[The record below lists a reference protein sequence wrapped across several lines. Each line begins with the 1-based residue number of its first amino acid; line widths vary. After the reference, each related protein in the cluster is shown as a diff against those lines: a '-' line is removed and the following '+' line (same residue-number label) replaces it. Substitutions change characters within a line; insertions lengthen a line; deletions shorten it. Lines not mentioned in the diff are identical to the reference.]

1 MYVHVN
7 ESFLHKYFKGCEKM
21 AEKKKSSTKNSKVND
36 VKETKGKGKKNAV
49 EPHGKAHQVTFDTPS
64 ERLVHQ
70 VLPFVFIVIAIL
82 LEACFVFA
90 MITGEEHVGIAGVVL
105 KDVFLG
111 LFGFCAFVIPVMLV
125 NLAAN
130 WRKFV
135 DGHMVTSKVIFTV
148 LFLISLSGLI
158 HIFIKGTID
167 PDLDAFLLP
176 DVLFRYSY
184 SNIGSSGVI
193 GGFICECVYFLF
205 RSVGST
211 IIMSAFTLV
220 FFIFSLGMTPRNM
233 GIWIRYK
240 WTVMREKQKEKEE
253 ALAEE
258 RKEQRRIE
266 KEKKAE
272 EKKLRLAEKARIEAE
287 EEEMREA
294 ERKIEEERI
303 AEAERRAIE
312 LEEKEKSDREK
323 YGEMRFIDPE
333 PVSVSEPELKKLDL
347 DSDDENRI
355 DVASIFKNPPKN
367 FDPNEDSLEED
378 GFKPDISEGEIKAEK
393 PKKAKKSDSLGV
405 EMKEITDIDTVPDDG
420 EEGSIVPE
428 SVSHEYVPPTVD
440 LLKSYSNVE
449 NEKAAHEEI
458 RANANAL
465 MDTLKSFGVRIQE
478 ITYSRGPTITR
489 YELKPDVGVRI
500 RSIANL
506 VDDIALSLATT
517 GVRIEAPIPNKAAV
531 GIEVPNKIAATV
543 GFRSLIDTPEFTEK
557 KSILTAALGKDVGG
571 NTVYFD
577 IGKMPHMLIAGTT
590 GSGKSVCINC
600 IIMSILYK
608 ASPRD
613 VKLILIDPKKVEF
626 QPYRSI
632 PHLYAP
638 IVTDPKKAA
647 GALASAVAE
656 MERRF
661 ELIESVGAK
670 NISGYNEL
678 TANDTTKE
686 YLPYIVI
693 IIDELADLMMTAA
706 DDVETA
712 ICRIAQKARAAGI
725 HLIVGTQ
732 RPSVDVVTGLIK
744 ANIPSRIAFTV
755 ASQVDSKTI
764 LDTAGADKLIGRG
777 DMLFAPIG
785 STKPMRVQG
794 AFIDDREVEAIVDF
808 INDNNDGVSFNDA
821 FIKRLEEEAAKCGNP
836 KGKGGSG
843 GFGGGFDDDGE
854 PGEEGVD
861 PKFKQALDVAIEMGK
876 ISTSLLQRRLEIGY
890 GRAAK
895 IIDRME
901 ALGYV
906 SAPDGNKPRAV
917 LVSKAEIMEKRLND
931 EEE

>member
-1 MYVHVN
+1 
-7 ESFLHKYFKGCEKM
+7 M
-21 AEKKKSSTKNSKVND
+21 AERKNSSNKKNDKIRNKSSSNDIQRSKGSRSAENSRAPKVKFDNPSD
-36 VKETKGKGKKNAV
+36 RFI
-49 EPHGKAHQVTFDTPS
+49 HQII
-64 ERLVHQ
+64 
-70 VLPFVFIVIAIL
+70 PFVLIALALL
-82 LEACFVFA
+82 LEVCFVLA
-90 MITGEEHVGIAGVVL
+90 SVTGEKHVGIAGVFL
-105 KDVFLG
+105 KNIFLG

-135 DGHMVTSKVIFTV
+135 DSRIIKSKIVFTV
-148 LFLISLSGLI
+148 LFLVSFAGLI
-158 HIFIKGTID
+158 HIFTKGLID
-167 PDLDAFLLP
+167 PDLTAFLFP
-176 DVLFRYSY
+176 DKIFVY
-184 SNIGSSGVI
+184 SSGKIISSGAI
-193 GGFICECVYFLF
+193 GGFVCECIYYLF
-205 RSVGST
+205 KSVGTT
-211 IIMSAFTLV
+211 IIMITLSV
-220 FFIFSLGMTPRNM
+220 LFLIFCLGISPRSIGNM
-233 GIWIRYK
+233 LRDRWEIFRYN
-240 WTVMREKQKEKEE
+240 QKEKNTIRKQER
-253 ALAEE
+253 AE
-258 RKEQRRIE
+258 RKQLE
-266 KEKKAE
+266 KEAKAE
-272 EKKLRLAEKARIEAE
+272 ELARLEAE
-287 EEEMREA
+287 EEMARLA
-294 ERKIEEERI
+294 EQQIEDERI

-312 LEEKEKSDREK
+312 REEREKRDREK
-323 YGEMRFIDPE
+323 YGEMRF
-333 PVSVSEPELKKLDL
+333 VEPERVVYDEPKLQK
-347 DSDDENRI
+347 I
-355 DVASIFKNPPKN
+355 DVEDEPDEDDGRINVSSIFKNPPKE
-367 FDPNEDSLEED
+367 FDPAEIVDDEGAEDDVIEEI
-378 GFKPDISEGEIKAEK
+378 PEEITK
-393 PKKAKKSDSLGV
+393 PKKNKKEEALELEIK
-405 EMKEITDIDTVPDDG
+405 EMTDIDTVPDDG
-420 EEGSIVPE
+420 EDSTIPE
-428 SVSHEYVPPTVD
+428 NIIREYVRPNVD
-440 LLKSYSNVE
+440 LLKNYKNDE

-458 RANANAL
+458 RQNATAL

-543 GFRSLIDTPEFTEK
+543 GLRSLIDNPEFEEK

-571 NTVYFD
+571 NSVYFD

-626 QPYRSI
+626 QPFRSI

-678 TANDTTKE
+678 TANDPSKE

-794 AFIDDREVEAIVDF
+794 AFVDDREVERIVEF
-808 INDNNDGVSFNDA
+808 INEHNDGVSFNDA

-836 KGKGGSG
+836 KGKGGSSFAG
-843 GFGGGFDDDGE
+843 MDDDGE

-861 PKFKQALDVAIEMGK
+861 PKFKAALDVAIEMGK

-906 SAPDGNKPRAV
+906 SAPDGNKPRVV
-917 LVSKAEIMEKRLND
+917 LVTKADMMEKRMND
-931 EEE
+931 EE

>member
-1 MYVHVN
+1 
-7 ESFLHKYFKGCEKM
+7 M
-21 AEKKKSSTKNSKVND
+21 AKEKKNSAKNEIKD
-36 VKETKGKGKKNAV
+36 EKKAKKGKNTQAV
-49 EPHGKAHQVTFDTPS
+49 EKDGKGHQVTFDTPS

-70 VLPFVFIVIAIL
+70 VLPFVFIVLAIL

-105 KDVFLG
+105 KDIFLG
-111 LFGFCAFVIPVMLV
+111 LFGFCAFVIPVMMV

-135 DGHMVTSKVIFTV
+135 DSRIVTSKVIFTV

-158 HIFIKGTID
+158 HIFIKPSID
-167 PDLDAFLLP
+167 PDVNAFLLP
-176 DVLFRYSY
+176 DVLFEYSF
-184 SNIGSSGVI
+184 SNVGSSGVI
-193 GGFICECVYFLF
+193 GGFICECIYYLF
-205 RSVGST
+205 KSVGTT
-211 IIMSAFTLV
+211 IIMSALTLV

-233 GIWIRYK
+233 GIWLRYK
-240 WTVMREKQKEKEE
+240 WTLMREKQKEKE
-253 ALAEE
+253 AVLLEE
-258 RKEQRRIE
+258 RKEQKKLE

-272 EKKLRLAEKARIEAE
+272 EKRLRLEEKARIEAE

-323 YGEMRFIDPE
+323 YGAMRFIDPE
-333 PVSVSEPELKKLDL
+333 PDYYDEPVLKSINDVAEEE
-347 DSDDENRI
+347 DEGRI
-355 DVASIFKNPPKN
+355 DVSSIFKNPPKD
-367 FDPNEDSLEED
+367 FDPNEASED
-378 GFKPDISEGEIKAEK
+378 EEK
-393 PKKAKKSDSLGV
+393 PAKAKKVKKAETLGL
-405 EMKEITDIDTVPDDG
+405 EITEMTDLDTVPDDG
-420 EEGSIVPE
+420 EEGSVVPE
-428 SVSHEYVPPTVD
+428 NVSHEYVPPTLD
-440 LLKSYSNVE
+440 LLKNYSNVE

-465 MDTLKSFGVRIQE
+465 METLKSFGVRIQE

-678 TANDTTKE
+678 TANDPSKE

-808 INDNNDGVSFNDA
+808 INEHNDGVCFNDA

-836 KGKGGSG
+836 KGKGGGS
-843 GFGGGFDDDGE
+843 FGGFDDDGE

-931 EEE
+931 NGEE

>member
-1 MYVHVN
+1 
-7 ESFLHKYFKGCEKM
+7 M
-21 AEKKKSSTKNSKVND
+21 AEKKKSSAQKSKTAVQKVPDKKGASKGASQN
-36 VKETKGKGKKNAV
+36 KGKNQ
-49 EPHGKAHQVTFDTPS
+49 HKASFGVPS
-64 ERLVHQ
+64 ERLLHQ
-70 VLPFVFIVIAIL
+70 ILPFVFIAVALL
-82 LEACFVFA
+82 LEVCFVLA
-90 MITGEEHVGIAGVVL
+90 SLTGEKYVGVGGVFF
-105 KDVFLG
+105 KNVFLG
-111 LFGFCAFVIPVMLV
+111 LFGLCAFIIPIVLV
-125 NLAAN
+125 NLALN

-135 DGHMVTSKVIFTV
+135 DNGLAASKTVFAFIFLV
-148 LFLISLSGLI
+148 SFSGLI
-158 HIFIKGTID
+158 HVFVKGSINSDLSAFIGLVPIYEHS
-167 PDLDAFLLP
+167 AGHVF
-176 DVLFRYSY
+176 
-184 SNIGSSGVI
+184 SSGAI
-193 GGFICECVYFLF
+193 GGIFCECIYFLF
-205 RSVGST
+205 KSVGTT
-211 IIMSAFTLV
+211 IIMLALSIV
-220 FFIFSLGMTPRNM
+220 FFVLSLGIRP
-233 GIWIRYK
+233 GIITDFISQK
-240 WTVMREKQKEKEE
+240 WAAFRVSQREKSAVRKQERREQKEF
-253 ALAEE
+253 
-258 RKEQRRIE
+258 
-266 KEKKAE
+266 EKKQ
-272 EKKLRLAEKARIEAE
+272 KAE
-287 EEEMREA
+287 EEELRQKEEELARIA
-294 ERKIEEERI
+294 ERELENERI
-303 AEAERRAIE
+303 AMAERRAIE
-312 LEEKEKSDREK
+312 IEQKEINDKKK
-323 YGEMRFIDPE
+323 YGEMKFIDPE
-333 PVSVSEPELKKLDL
+333 PVLYDEPTLEKIDF
-347 DSDDENRI
+347 DDEIKEEI
-355 DVASIFKNPPKN
+355 DDGRVNVASVFKNPPKE
-367 FDPNEDSLEED
+367 FAPSEDDAEVAEE
-378 GFKPDISEGEIKAEK
+378 FVIEPEEK
-393 PKKAKKSDSLGV
+393 PERKKKEPETIDV
-405 EMKEITDIDTVPDDG
+405 EMKEITDIETVPDDG
-420 EEGSIVPE
+420 EDSTIPE
-428 SVSHEYVPPTVD
+428 SIMREYVRPDVN
-440 LLKSYSNVE
+440 LLKNYKNDE
-449 NEKAAHEEI
+449 DEKAAHDEI
-458 RANANAL
+458 KANANAL
-465 MDTLKSFGVRIQE
+465 METLKSFGVRIQE

-543 GFRSLIDTPEFTEK
+543 GLRSLIDSPEFEEK

-571 NTVYFD
+571 NSVYFD

-626 QPYRSI
+626 QPFRSI

-678 TANDTTKE
+678 TANDPAKE

-794 AFIDDREVEAIVDF
+794 AFVDDREVERIVEF
-808 INDNNDGVSFNDA
+808 INEHNDGVSFNDA

-836 KGKGGSG
+836 KGKGGAGSFAG
-843 GFGGGFDDDGE
+843 IDDGE

-861 PKFKQALDVAIEMGK
+861 PKFKAALDVAIEMGK

-906 SAPDGNKPRAV
+906 SAPDGNKPRVV
-917 LVSKAEIMEKRLND
+917 LVTKADMMEKRMND
-931 EEE
+931 EE

>member
-1 MYVHVN
+1 
-7 ESFLHKYFKGCEKM
+7 M
-21 AEKKKSSTKNSKVND
+21 AEKNKKSKKEL
-36 VKETKGKGKKNAV
+36 KETKKLAASEKKST
-49 EPHGKAHQVTFDTPS
+49 KAHQLTFDSPS
-64 ERLVHQ
+64 DKLIHQ
-70 VLPFVFIVIAIL
+70 ILPFVYVVLAIL
-82 LEACFVFA
+82 LEVCFILASV
-90 MITGEEHVGIAGVVL
+90 TGEQYVGVAGVFL
-105 KDVFLG
+105 KNIFLG

-125 NLAAN
+125 NLAVN

-135 DGHMVTSKVIFTV
+135 DSHKVLVKIIFSI
-148 LFLISLSGLI
+148 LFLVSLAGLI
-158 HIFIKGTID
+158 HIFIKGTIN
-167 PDLDAFLLP
+167 PDLEAFLMP
-176 DVLFRYSY
+176 DVLFNFSY
-184 SNIGSSGVI
+184 SNIASSGVI
-193 GGFICECVYFLF
+193 GGFICECIYALF
-205 RSVGST
+205 KSVGS
-211 IIMSAFTLV
+211 IIIFAALSIF

-233 GIWIRYK
+233 GIYIKYK
-240 WTVMREKQKEKEE
+240 WTLMSEKRQQKKEIREAEKREQK
-253 ALAEE
+253 
-258 RKEQRRIE
+258 RIE
-266 KEKKAE
+266 QEKKDTE
-272 EKKLRLAEKARIEAE
+272 EKLRIAEKARLEAE
-287 EEEMREA
+287 EEMMREA
-294 ERKIEEERI
+294 ERRLEEERI

-312 LEEKEKSDREK
+312 REQKEKSDRER
-323 YGEMRFIDPE
+323 YGAMRFIDPE
-333 PVSVSEPELKKLDL
+333 PAIYDEPVMKDINEGDEPSEEDG
-347 DSDDENRI
+347 RI
-355 DVASIFKNPPKN
+355 NISSIFKNPPQE
-367 FDPNEDSLEED
+367 FDPVNEEKIE
-378 GFKPDISEGEIKAEK
+378 KEEIKTEK
-393 PKKAKKSDSLGV
+393 PKKLKKADALNV
-405 EMKEITDIDTVPDDG
+405 EMKEITDIETVPDDG
-420 EEGSIVPE
+420 EEGSVIPENIVR
-428 SVSHEYVPPTVD
+428 EYLRPTVD
-440 LLKSYSNVE
+440 LMKNYTNHES
-449 NEKAAHEEI
+449 EKVAHEEI

-465 MDTLKSFGVRIQE
+465 METLKSFGVRIQE

-531 GIEVPNKIAATV
+531 GIEVPNKTAATV
-543 GFRSLIDTPEFTEK
+543 GLRSLIDNPEFTEK

-571 NTVYFD
+571 NSIYFD

-638 IVTDPKKAA
+638 IVTEPKKAA

-678 TANDTTKE
+678 TANDPSKE

-764 LDTAGADKLIGRG
+764 LDCAGADKLIGRG

-794 AFIDDREVEAIVDF
+794 AFIDDREVERIVEF
-808 INDNNDGVSFNDA
+808 INDNNDGVSFNDE
-821 FIKRLEEEAAKCGNP
+821 FIRRLEEEAAKCGNP
-836 KGKGGSG
+836 KGKGGGS
-843 GFGGGFDDDGE
+843 FGGGFDDDGE

-861 PKFKQALDVAIEMGK
+861 PKFKAALDVAIEMGK

-906 SAPDGNKPRAV
+906 SAPDGNKPRQV

-931 EEE
+931 DE

>member
-1 MYVHVN
+1 
-7 ESFLHKYFKGCEKM
+7 M
-21 AEKKKSSTKNSKVND
+21 AEKKKSTNQKSKQALQKAPSKKASQN
-36 VKETKGKGKKNAV
+36 KGS
-49 EPHGKAHQVTFDTPS
+49 KAHKPSYAVPS
-64 ERLVHQ
+64 EKLINQ
-70 VLPFVFIVIAIL
+70 ILPFVFVAVALL
-82 LEACFVFA
+82 LEACFILAAF
-90 MITGEEHVGIAGVVL
+90 TGEKHVGMAGVFL
-105 KDVFLG
+105 KNVFWG
-111 LFGFCAFVIPVMLV
+111 LFGFCAFVIPVALV

-135 DGHMVTSKVIFTV
+135 DNGLAISKVVFAVIFLV
-148 LFLISLSGLI
+148 SFAGLI
-158 HIFIKGTID
+158 HVFTKGSINS
-167 PDLDAFLLP
+167 DLDVFVGVGSIFEYSSAH
-176 DVLFRYSY
+176 LF
-184 SNIGSSGVI
+184 SSGAI
-193 GGFICECVYFLF
+193 GGLFCECIYFLF
-205 RSVGST
+205 KSVGT
-211 IIMSAFTLV
+211 AIIMIALTAV
-220 FFIFSLGMTPRNM
+220 FFILSLG
-233 GIWIRYK
+233 IRPGVITEWLEQK
-240 WTVMREKQKEKEE
+240 WAAFCVVQKEKNEVRK
-253 ALAEE
+253 EE
-258 RKEQRRIE
+258 RREQREIDKQR
-266 KEKKAE
+266 KAE
-272 EKKLRLAEKARIEAE
+272 EAEIRKLEAERIAAE
-287 EEEMREA
+287 EELARKA
-294 ERKIEEERI
+294 EIELENERI
-303 AEAERRAIE
+303 AMAERRAIE
-312 LEEKEKSDREK
+312 LEQKEINDKKK
-323 YGEMRFIDPE
+323 YGEMRFVEPE
-333 PVSVSEPELKKLDL
+333 PTVYDEPKLQKVDFEEE
-347 DSDDENRI
+347 SKEITDDGRVN
-355 DVASIFKNPPKN
+355 VASVFKNPPKEYA
-367 FDPNEDSLEED
+367 PTQEDEED
-378 GFKPDISEGEIKAEK
+378 LTLEADEPIVEEVQEAPEK
-393 PKKAKKSDSLGV
+393 KVESSVKKKEAIEL
-405 EMKEITDIDTVPDDG
+405 EMKEITDIETVPDEG
-420 EEGSIVPE
+420 EDSTVPE
-428 SVSHEYVPPTVD
+428 NIIREYVRPDVD
-440 LLKSYSNVE
+440 LLKNYRNDE
-449 NEKAAHEEI
+449 DEKTAHEEI
-458 RANANAL
+458 KANANAL

-531 GIEVPNKIAATV
+531 GIEVPNKTAATV
-543 GFRSLIDTPEFTEK
+543 GLRSLIDNPEFEEK

-571 NTVYFD
+571 NSVYFD

-626 QPYRSI
+626 QPFRSI

-678 TANDTTKE
+678 TANDPSKE

-794 AFIDDREVEAIVDF
+794 AFIDDREVERIVDF
-808 INDNNDGVSFNDA
+808 INEHNDGVSFNDA
-821 FIKRLEEEAAKCGNP
+821 FIKRLEEEAAKCGMP
-836 KGKGGSG
+836 KGKGGAG
-843 GFGGGFDDDGE
+843 GSFAGMDDDGE

-906 SAPDGNKPRAV
+906 SAPDGNKPRVV
-917 LVSKAEIMEKRLND
+917 LVTKADMMEKRMNS
-931 EEE
+931 EE

>member
-1 MYVHVN
+1 
-7 ESFLHKYFKGCEKM
+7 M
-21 AEKKKSSTKNSKVND
+21 ADKNRGSDKRLKEQEKKGKRGKDARGN
-36 VKETKGKGKKNAV
+36 KGGGTEGKD
-49 EPHGKAHQVTFDTPS
+49 PRQLSFDSPS
-64 ERLVHQ
+64 ERLIHQ
-70 VLPFVFIVIAIL
+70 ILPFVYVVLALL
-82 LEACFVFA
+82 LEACFIFA
-90 MITGEEHVGIAGVVL
+90 TFTGDKYVGIGGVFL

-111 LFGFCAFVIPVMLV
+111 LFGFCAFIIPIMLI
-125 NLAAN
+125 NLAVH

-135 DGHMVTSKVIFTV
+135 DGRIVGAKVTFTI
-148 LFLISLSGLI
+148 LFLVSLSGLI
-158 HIFIKGTID
+158 HIFVKGSIN
-167 PDLDAFLLP
+167 PDLDVFIKP
-176 DVLFRYSY
+176 RELFEYSY
-184 SNIGSSGVI
+184 SNMASSGVI
-193 GGFICECVYFLF
+193 GGFACECIYYLF
-205 RSVGST
+205 KSVGSA
-211 IIMSAFTLV
+211 IIMSALTLV
-220 FFIFSLGMTPRNM
+220 FFAFSLGMTPRNTV
-233 GIWIRYK
+233 IWIRYK
-240 WTVMREKQKEKEE
+240 WTVMREKRAEKKQVRDEEKRELKKAENERLEEERQALAAKKEKEE
-253 ALAEE
+253 TERELLLAQEKQREDE
-258 RKEQRRIE
+258 RV
-266 KEKKAE
+266 A
-272 EKKLRLAEKARIEAE
+272 A
-287 EEEMREA
+287 
-294 ERKIEEERI
+294 
-303 AEAERRAIE
+303 AERRAIE
-312 LEEKEKSDREK
+312 IEEKEKRDREK
-323 YGEMRFIDPE
+323 YGAMKFIDPE
-333 PVSVSEPELKKLDL
+333 PLTPSPELSLTKEREEPAEETRDDGRISVS
-347 DSDDENRI
+347 
-355 DVASIFKNPPKN
+355 AIFARPPKE
-367 FDPNEDSLEED
+367 FDPNFAPEPAE
-378 GFKPDISEGEIKAEK
+378 PVKAEPAAEKIPEQRSEKK
-393 PKKAKKSDSLGV
+393 PGKSADTLEVGIR
-405 EMKEITDIDTVPDDG
+405 EITDIETVPDDG
-420 EEGSIVPE
+420 EEGSVVPE
-428 SVSHEYVPPTVD
+428 SVSHEYVPPTLD
-440 LLKSYSNVE
+440 LLKDYKDNE
-449 NEKAAHEEI
+449 NEKVAIEEV

-465 MDTLKSFGVRIQE
+465 MDTLKSFGVRISE

-489 YELKPDVGVRI
+489 YELKPESGVRI

-531 GIEVPNKIAATV
+531 GIEVPNRTPATV

-571 NTVYFD
+571 NAVYFD

-661 ELIESVGAK
+661 DLIESVGAK

-678 TANDTTKE
+678 TANDPSKE

-693 IIDELADLMMTAA
+693 VIDELADLMMTAA

-725 HLIVGTQ
+725 HLIIGTQ

-794 AFIDDREVEAIVDF
+794 AFIDDREVERIVDF
-808 INDNNDGVSFNDA
+808 INEHNDGVNFNDE
-821 FIKRLEEEAAKCGNP
+821 FIRRLEEEAAKCGNP
-836 KGKGGSG
+836 KKGGGSVS
-843 GFGGGFDDDGE
+843 FDDDGE

-861 PKFKQALDVAIEMGK
+861 PKFKLALDVAIEMGK

-906 SAPDGNKPRAV
+906 SAPDGNKPRQV
-917 LVSKAEIMEKRLND
+917 LVSKPEIMEKRLND
-931 EEE
+931 DE

>member
-1 MYVHVN
+1 
-7 ESFLHKYFKGCEKM
+7 M
-21 AEKKKSSTKNSKVND
+21 AEKKKNSTKNSKIDN
-36 VKETKGKGKKNAV
+36 KNEKSGKKSKAL
-49 EPHGKAHQVTFDTPS
+49 EQGGKKGHQVNFETRSDK
-64 ERLVHQ
+64 LVHQ
-70 VLPFVFIVIAIL
+70 VLPFVFIVFAIL
-82 LEACFVFA
+82 LETCFIFA
-90 MITGEEHVGIAGVVL
+90 AITGEEHVGVAGVFL
-105 KDVFLG
+105 KNVFLG

-125 NLAAN
+125 NLAMN

-135 DGHMVTSKVIFTV
+135 DSEIVVSKVIFTI

-176 DVLFRYSY
+176 DKLFEYSY

-193 GGFICECVYFLF
+193 GGFICECIYLLF
-205 RSVGST
+205 KSVGT
-211 IIMSAFTLV
+211 AIIMSAFTIV

-233 GIWIRYK
+233 GIWLRYK
-240 WTVMREKQKEKEE
+240 WTVMREKQKERNAVVE
-253 ALAEE
+253 AEK
-258 RKEQRRIE
+258 KEQRKIE

-272 EKKLRLAEKARIEAE
+272 KEKERLAEKARLEAE
-287 EEEMREA
+287 EAEMREA
-294 ERKIEEERI
+294 ERQLEDERI

-312 LEEKEKSDREK
+312 REERERSDREK

-333 PVSVSEPELKKLDL
+333 PISYDEPALKTIDL
-347 DSDDENRI
+347 DSDDTEDDGRI
-355 DVASIFKNPPKN
+355 DVTSIFKNPPKE
-367 FDPNEDSLEED
+367 FDPNEEPEER
-378 GFKPDISEGEIKAEK
+378 AEKQPKK
-393 PKKAKKSDSLGV
+393 PKKSEALGV
-405 EMKEITDIDTVPDDG
+405 EMKEITDIETVPDDG
-420 EEGSIVPE
+420 EEGSVVPE
-428 SVSHEYVPPTVD
+428 SVSHEYVPPTLD
-440 LLKSYSNVE
+440 LLKNYTNIE

-465 MDTLKSFGVRIQE
+465 METLKSFGVRIQE

-531 GIEVPNKIAATV
+531 GIEVPNKTAATV

-794 AFIDDREVEAIVDF
+794 AFIDDREVERIVEF
-808 INDNNDGVSFNDA
+808 INEHNDGVSFNDA

-836 KGKGGSG
+836 KGKGGGS
-843 GFGGGFDDDGE
+843 FGGFDDDGE

-917 LVSKAEIMEKRLND
+917 LVSKAEIMEKRLNND
-931 EEE
+931 AEE

>member
-1 MYVHVN
+1 MKKN
-7 ESFLHKYFKGCEKM
+7 EKQM
-21 AEKKKSSTKNSKVND
+21 TKSSQKAVQKADKSREPK
-36 VKETKGKGKKNAV
+36 KGKKG
-49 EPHGKAHQVTFDTPS
+49 EQLTFDPPS
-64 ERLVHQ
+64 EKIIHQ
-70 VLPFVFIVIAIL
+70 ILP
-82 LEACFVFA
+82 FA
-90 MITGEEHVGIAGVVL
+90 MIVLALLLEVCFVLAHLTGEKYVGVAGVFL
-105 KDVFLG
+105 KNAFLG
-111 LFGFCAFVIPVMLV
+111 LCGFCAFLVPVMMI

-135 DGHMVTSKVIFTV
+135 DSHVVVSKVIFSF
-148 LFLISLSGLI
+148 LFLVSLSGVI
-158 HIFIKGTID
+158 HVFLKPAIN
-167 PDLDAFLLP
+167 PDLEVFLTP
-176 DVLFRYSY
+176 REIFEYSY
-184 SNIGSSGVI
+184 NNLMGSGVI
-193 GGFICECVYFLF
+193 GGFISECVYALF
-205 RSVGST
+205 SSVGST
-211 IIMSAFTLV
+211 IIMLALTIT

-240 WTVMREKQKEKEE
+240 WTVAREKYKERRD
-253 ALAEE
+253 EE
-258 RKEQRRIE
+258 RRIAQEEREERE
-266 KEKKAE
+266 KIEAAEKAKIEAAEKAAREAE
-272 EKKLRLAEKARIEAE
+272 EKLENDRV
-287 EEEMREA
+287 
-294 ERKIEEERI
+294 

-312 LEEKEKSDREK
+312 IERKEKEDLQK
-323 YGEMRFIDPE
+323 YGPMRFVDPADIYSNADKTKEDDNLVDVERIFNDKSKSMENDQGLEPEFVPDNSLEFEPDELEFEPE
-333 PVSVSEPELKKLDL
+333 PEPE
-347 DSDDENRI
+347 
-355 DVASIFKNPPKN
+355 FK
-367 FDPNEDSLEED
+367 
-378 GFKPDISEGEIKAEK
+378 A
-393 PKKAKKSDSLGV
+393 PKKQAKSKEPTKEKGADF
-405 EMKEITDIDTVPDDG
+405 EMKENSQMDAMPDDG
-420 EEGSIVPE
+420 EEGSVVPE
-428 SVSHEYVPPTVD
+428 NIIREYVKPPVN
-440 LLKSYSNVE
+440 LLKNYR
-449 NEKAAHEEI
+449 NESDEATIHTEI

-517 GVRIEAPIPNKAAV
+517 GVRIEAPIPNKSAV
-531 GIEVPNKIAATV
+531 GIEVPNRTAETV
-543 GFRSLIDTPEFTEK
+543 GLRSLIDNQEFVDK

-600 IIMSILYK
+600 VIMSLLYK

-678 TANDTTKE
+678 TANDPSKE

-725 HLIVGTQ
+725 HLVIGTQ

-794 AFIDDREVEAIVDF
+794 AFVDDREVEAIVDF
-808 INDNNDGVSFNDA
+808 ITEHNDGVSFNDA
-821 FIKRLEEEAAKCGNP
+821 FIARLEEEAAKCGNP
-836 KGKGGSG
+836 KGKGGGAVS
-843 GFGGGFDDDGE
+843 FEDDGA

-861 PKFKQALDVAIEMGK
+861 PKFKLALDVAIEMGK

-906 SAPDGNKPRAV
+906 SAPDGNKPRVV

-931 EEE
+931 DE

>member
-1 MYVHVN
+1 
-7 ESFLHKYFKGCEKM
+7 M
-21 AEKKKSSTKNSKVND
+21 AEKKKYDTQKNQKSVQRVPDKKSSQKKGNNSRKSSY
-36 VKETKGKGKKNAV
+36 GI
-49 EPHGKAHQVTFDTPS
+49 PS
-64 ERLVHQ
+64 ERLVNQ
-70 VLPFVFIVIAIL
+70 ILPFVFVALAL
-82 LEACFVFA
+82 LLAACFMFA
-90 MITGEEHVGIAGVVL
+90 TITGDKHVGVAGLFL
-105 KDVFLG
+105 KNVFFG
-111 LFGFCAFVIPVMLV
+111 LFGFCAFIIPISLL
-125 NLAAN
+125 NFAIN

-135 DGHMVTSKVIFTV
+135 DNGLAKYKILFSLIFLV
-148 LFLISLSGLI
+148 SLSGLI
-158 HIFIKGTID
+158 HVFVRGGIAEDRGAFIGLVPIFKFSAGHI
-167 PDLDAFLLP
+167 F
-176 DVLFRYSY
+176 
-184 SNIGSSGVI
+184 SSGI
-193 GGFICECVYFLF
+193 LGGLFCECIYFLF
-205 RSVGST
+205 KSVATT
-211 IIMSAFTLV
+211 IIMFALTVV
-220 FFIFSLGMTPRNM
+220 FFILSLG
-233 GIWIRYK
+233 IRPTVITDFMAQK
-240 WTVMREKQKEKEE
+240 WAAFCVAQREKRAIRKEEKREQKEIEKKQRAEEEKQRKKEE
-253 ALAEE
+253 AMA
-258 RKEQRRIE
+258 RQAE
-266 KEKKAE
+266 KELE
-272 EKKLRLAEKARIEAE
+272 D
-287 EEEMREA
+287 
-294 ERKIEEERI
+294 ERI
-303 AEAERRAIE
+303 AMAERRAIE
-312 LEEKEKSDREK
+312 IEQKEINDKKK
-323 YGEMRFIDPE
+323 YGEMRFVDPE
-333 PVSVSEPELKKLDL
+333 PVVYNEPKLEKIDFEEDTTEEMEDGRVS
-347 DSDDENRI
+347 
-355 DVASIFKNPPKN
+355 VASVFKNPPKE
-367 FDPNEDSLEED
+367 FAPVEKDAIAE
-378 GFKPDISEGEIKAEK
+378 EGEIIEEQ
-393 PKKAKKSDSLGV
+393 PKKAEEKPESLEL
-405 EMKEITDIDTVPDDG
+405 EMKEITDIETVPDEG
-420 EEGSIVPE
+420 EDSTVPE
-428 SVSHEYVPPTVD
+428 NIIREYVRPDVNLMKNYRND
-440 LLKSYSNVE
+440 E
-449 NEKAAHEEI
+449 DEKTAHEEI
-458 RANANAL
+458 KANAGAL
-465 MDTLKSFGVRIQE
+465 MDTLRSFGVRIQE

-531 GIEVPNKIAATV
+531 GIEVPNKTAATV
-543 GFRSLIDTPEFTEK
+543 GLRSLIDNPEFEEK

-571 NTVYFD
+571 NSVYFD

-626 QPYRSI
+626 QPFRSI

-678 TANDTTKE
+678 TANDPSKE

-794 AFIDDREVEAIVDF
+794 AFIDDREVERIVEF
-808 INDNNDGVSFNDA
+808 INEHNDGVSFNDA

-836 KGKGGSG
+836 KGKGGGSSFAG
-843 GFGGGFDDDGE
+843 MDDDGE

-861 PKFKQALDVAIEMGK
+861 PKFKAALDVAIEMGK

-906 SAPDGNKPRAV
+906 SAPDGNKPRVV
-917 LVSKAEIMEKRLND
+917 LVTKADMMEKRMNS
-931 EEE
+931 EE

>member
-1 MYVHVN
+1 MLEV
-7 ESFLHKYFKGCEKM
+7 E
-21 AEKKKSSTKNSKVND
+21 AED
-36 VKETKGKGKKNAV
+36 
-49 EPHGKAHQVTFDTPS
+49 
-64 ERLVHQ
+64 
-70 VLPFVFIVIAIL
+70 
-82 LEACFVFA
+82 
-90 MITGEEHVGIAGVVL
+90 
-105 KDVFLG
+105 
-111 LFGFCAFVIPVMLV
+111 
-125 NLAAN
+125 
-130 WRKFV
+130 
-135 DGHMVTSKVIFTV
+135 
-148 LFLISLSGLI
+148 
-158 HIFIKGTID
+158 
-167 PDLDAFLLP
+167 
-176 DVLFRYSY
+176 DVL
-184 SNIGSSGVI
+184 N
-193 GGFICECVYFLF
+193 
-205 RSVGST
+205 
-211 IIMSAFTLV
+211 
-220 FFIFSLGMTPRNM
+220 
-233 GIWIRYK
+233 
-240 WTVMREKQKEKEE
+240 
-253 ALAEE
+253 
-258 RKEQRRIE
+258 EQPQNTD
-266 KEKKAE
+266 KKPE
-272 EKKLRLAEKARIEAE
+272 T
-287 EEEMREA
+287 
-294 ERKIEEERI
+294 
-303 AEAERRAIE
+303 IE
-312 LEEKEKSDREK
+312 L
-323 YGEMRFIDPE
+323 
-333 PVSVSEPELKKLDL
+333 
-347 DSDDENRI
+347 
-355 DVASIFKNPPKN
+355 
-367 FDPNEDSLEED
+367 
-378 GFKPDISEGEIKAEK
+378 
-393 PKKAKKSDSLGV
+393 
-405 EMKEITDIDTVPDDG
+405 EMKEITDIETVPDDG
-420 EEGSIVPE
+420 EDSVVPDNIMR
-428 SVSHEYVPPTVD
+428 EYVRPDVE
-440 LLKSYSNVE
+440 LLKNYRNDE
-449 NEKAAHEEI
+449 DEMAAHEEI
-458 RANANAL
+458 KANANAL
-465 MDTLKSFGVRIQE
+465 METLKSFGVRIQE

-543 GFRSLIDTPEFTEK
+543 GLRSLIDNPEFEEK

-571 NTVYFD
+571 NSVYFD

-626 QPYRSI
+626 QPFRSI

-678 TANDTTKE
+678 TANDPAKE

-794 AFIDDREVEAIVDF
+794 AFVDDREVERIVDF
-808 INDNNDGVSFNDA
+808 INEHNDGVSFNDA

-836 KGKGGSG
+836 KGKGGAGSFAG
-843 GFGGGFDDDGE
+843 VDDGE

-861 PKFKQALDVAIEMGK
+861 PKFKAALDVAIEMGK

-906 SAPDGNKPRAV
+906 SAPDGNKPRVV
-917 LVSKAEIMEKRLND
+917 LVTKADMMEKRMND
-931 EEE
+931 EE

>member
-1 MYVHVN
+1 MALKNKKN
-7 ESFLHKYFKGCEKM
+7 EKENKIVK
-21 AEKKKSSTKNSKVND
+21 KDDKKSEALKKEEKSK
-36 VKETKGKGKKNAV
+36 
-49 EPHGKAHQVTFDTPS
+49 KAEQLTFDNPS
-64 ERLVHQ
+64 EKLIHQ
-70 VLPFVFIVIAIL
+70 VLPFVFVVVAIL
-82 LEACFVFA
+82 LEACFVLA
-90 MITGEEHVGIAGVVL
+90 SVTADQYVGIAGVFL
-105 KDVFLG
+105 KNVFLG
-111 LFGFCAFVIPVMLV
+111 LFGFCAFIIPLLLI

-135 DGHMVTSKVIFTV
+135 DSRNVVSKIIFSI

-158 HIFIKGTID
+158 HIVVKPSINPDTSVFIF
-167 PDLDAFLLP
+167 PLE
-176 DVLFRYSY
+176 LFEFSY
-184 SNIGSSGVI
+184 NNIASSGII
-193 GGFICECVYFLF
+193 GGFICECIYALF
-205 RSVGST
+205 KSIGTMIIMAAFT
-211 IIMSAFTLV
+211 II

-233 GIWIRYK
+233 GIYIRYK
-240 WTVMREKQKEKEE
+240 WKLMREKQQEKKEIRE
-253 ALAEE
+253 AE
-258 RKEQRRIE
+258 RKEQKRIE
-266 KEKKAE
+266 AEKKAE
-272 EKKLRLAEKARIEAE
+272 EEKLRMAERARLEAE
-287 EEEMREA
+287 EAMMREA
-294 ERKIEEERI
+294 ERRIEEERI
-303 AEAERRAIE
+303 AEAERKAIE
-312 LEEKEKSDREK
+312 IEEKEKSDREK
-323 YGEMRFIDPE
+323 YGAMRFIDPE
-333 PVSVSEPELKKLDL
+333 PVVYDEPVLKDVNDEDYGESGIISVA
-347 DSDDENRI
+347 
-355 DVASIFKNPPKN
+355 DVFQNPPKE
-367 FDPNEDSLEED
+367 FDIKLSVAEEA
-378 GFKPDISEGEIKAEK
+378 GKKEKNEK
-393 PKKAKKSDSLGV
+393 PKKEKAIEV
-405 EMKEITDIDTVPDDG
+405 EMKEITDIETVPDDG
-420 EEGSIVPE
+420 EEGAVIPENIVR
-428 SVSHEYVPPTVD
+428 EYVRPTVD
-440 LLKSYSNVE
+440 LMKNYTN
-449 NEKAAHEEI
+449 NESDKVAIDEI

-465 MDTLKSFGVRIQE
+465 METLKSFGVRIQE

-531 GIEVPNKIAATV
+531 GVEVPNKTAATV
-543 GFRSLIDTPEFTEK
+543 GLRSLIDNPEFTGK

-678 TANDTTKE
+678 TANDPSKE

-725 HLIVGTQ
+725 HLIIGTQ

-794 AFIDDREVEAIVDF
+794 AFIDDREVERIVDF
-808 INDNNDGVSFNDA
+808 INDNNDGVSFNDE
-821 FIKRLEEEAAKCGNP
+821 FIRRLEEEAAKCGNP
-836 KGKGGSG
+836 KGKGGSS
-843 GFGGGFDDDGE
+843 FSGFDDDGE

-861 PKFKQALDVAIEMGK
+861 PKFKAALDVAIEMGK

-917 LVSKAEIMEKRLND
+917 LVSKAEIMEKRLNED
-931 EEE
+931 E

>member
-1 MYVHVN
+1 
-7 ESFLHKYFKGCEKM
+7 M
-21 AEKKKSSTKNSKVND
+21 AAKKKSTTQKSKNQLQKAEN
-36 VKETKGKGKKNAV
+36 KKPV
-49 EPHGKAHQVTFDTPS
+49 QHKAAKSHKASYGVPS
-64 ERLVHQ
+64 ERLLHQ
-70 VLPFVFIVIAIL
+70 ILPFIFVALALL
-82 LEACFVFA
+82 LEACFMLA
-90 MITGEEHVGIAGVVL
+90 TLTEDKYVGIAGVFL
-105 KDVFLG
+105 KNAFFG
-111 LFGFCAFVIPVMLV
+111 LFGFCAFLIPIALL
-125 NLAAN
+125 NLAFN
-130 WRKFV
+130 WKKFI
-135 DGHMVTSKVIFTV
+135 DNKLAKSKTIFAFI
-148 LFLISLSGLI
+148 FLASFSGLI
-158 HIFIKGTID
+158 HVFIKGSINS
-167 PDLDAFLLP
+167 DLGAFIG
-176 DVLFRYSY
+176 VGEIYKYSADTVF
-184 SNIGSSGVI
+184 SSGVI
-193 GGFICECVYFLF
+193 GGLLCEGIYFLF
-205 RSVGST
+205 KFVGSL
-211 IIMSAFTLV
+211 IILLALSLV
-220 FFIFSLGMTPRNM
+220 FFILSLGIRP
-233 GIWIRYK
+233 GIITDFLAQRWAAYRVAK
-240 WTVMREKQKEKEE
+240 REKKQLRREEK
-253 ALAEE
+253 
-258 RKEQRRIE
+258 REQREIDRQ
-266 KEKKAE
+266 K
-272 EKKLRLAEKARIEAE
+272 RAE
-287 EEEMREA
+287 EEEQRQ
-294 ERKIEEERI
+294 IEEEMARQAEKEIEDERI
-303 AEAERRAIE
+303 AMAERRAIE
-312 LEEKEKSDREK
+312 IEQKEINDKKK
-323 YGEMRFIDPE
+323 YGEMKFI
-333 PVSVSEPELKKLDL
+333 EPEAVTYDEPKLQKIDFDEEPTEEL
-347 DSDDENRI
+347 DDGRVN
-355 DVASIFKNPPKN
+355 VASVFKNPPKE
-367 FDPNEDSLEED
+367 FAPAGDGTDETIEEE
-378 GFKPDISEGEIKAEK
+378 PIVEEK
-393 PKKAKKSDSLGV
+393 PKKEEKKKEVIEL
-405 EMKEITDIDTVPDDG
+405 EMKEITDIETVPDEG
-420 EEGSIVPE
+420 EDSTVPE
-428 SVSHEYVPPTVD
+428 NIMREYVRPDVSLMKNYRND
-440 LLKSYSNVE
+440 E
-449 NEKAAHEEI
+449 DEKAAHEEI
-458 RANANAL
+458 KANAAAL
-465 MDTLKSFGVRIQE
+465 MDTLKSFNVRIQE

-543 GFRSLIDTPEFTEK
+543 GLRSLIDSPEFEEK

-571 NTVYFD
+571 NSVYFD

-626 QPYRSI
+626 QPFRSI

-678 TANDTTKE
+678 TANDPSKE

-794 AFIDDREVEAIVDF
+794 AFIDDREVERIVEF
-808 INDNNDGVSFNDA
+808 INEHNDGVSFNDA

-836 KGKGGSG
+836 KGKGGG
-843 GFGGGFDDDGE
+843 GSYASFDDDGE

-861 PKFKQALDVAIEMGK
+861 PKFKAALDVAIEMGK
-876 ISTSLLQRRLEIGY
+876 VSTSLLQRRLEIGY

-906 SAPDGNKPRAV
+906 SAPDGNKPRQV
-917 LVSKAEIMEKRLND
+917 LVTKADMMEKRMN
-931 EEE
+931 EEQ

>member
-1 MYVHVN
+1 
-7 ESFLHKYFKGCEKM
+7 M
-21 AEKKKSSTKNSKVND
+21 AEKNKKTSKDVKKVEKNDKKSSKNVEKR
-36 VKETKGKGKKNAV
+36 KKDEKQEIV
-49 EPHGKAHQVTFDTPS
+49 FDSPS
-64 ERLVHQ
+64 EKLVHQ
-70 VLPFVFIVIAIL
+70 ILPFVFIVAAIL
-82 LEACFVFA
+82 LEACFILASV
-90 MITGEEHVGIAGVVL
+90 TGQEHVGVAGEFL
-105 KDVFLG
+105 KNAFLG
-111 LFGFCAFVIPVMLV
+111 LFGFCAFVIPLMLI
-125 NLAAN
+125 NLAIN
-130 WRKFV
+130 WRRFV
-135 DGHMVTSKVIFTV
+135 DSKIVGSKVVFTI
-148 LFLISLSGLI
+148 LFLIALSGTI
-158 HIFIKGTID
+158 HVFLKPSINPDTNAFI
-167 PDLDAFLLP
+167 LP
-176 DVLFRYSY
+176 LELFEYSY
-184 SNIGSSGVI
+184 SNVGSAGVI
-193 GGFICECVYFLF
+193 GGFICECVYALF
-205 RSVGST
+205 KSVGTT
-211 IIMSAFTLV
+211 IIMIATTIL
-220 FFIFSLGMTPRNM
+220 FFIFSLGMTPRDM
-233 GIWIRYK
+233 GIYIKNRTK
-240 WTVMREKQKEKEE
+240 PMRDRQKERQAE
-253 ALAEE
+253 LAEE
-258 RKEQRRIE
+258 RKEKRKLE
-266 KEKKAE
+266 KERREE
-272 EKKLRLAEKARIEAE
+272 EKRLRLEEKARLEAE
-287 EEEMREA
+287 EEERREA
-294 ERKIEEERI
+294 ERLAEEERV
-303 AEAERRAIE
+303 AEAERRAVEIE
-312 LEEKEKSDREK
+312 EREK
-323 YGEMRFIDPE
+323 GGKDIHGDIKIITPE
-333 PVSVSEPELKKLDL
+333 KGDDSYEEPQLKKLDVEE
-347 DSDDENRI
+347 SDDRI
-355 DVASIFKNPPKN
+355 TINSVFDNPPKEYDKN
-367 FDPNEDSLEED
+367 TY
-378 GFKPDISEGEIKAEK
+378 PDERAEPEEK
-393 PKKAKKSDSLGV
+393 PAPKKKPAEADSDGLAV
-405 EMKEITDIDTVPDDG
+405 ELKEMTEIDTVPDDG
-420 EEGSIVPE
+420 EEGSVVPE
-428 SVSHEYVPPTVD
+428 SIIREYVRPTMD
-440 LLKSYSNVE
+440 LLKDYRNDESE
-449 NEKAAHEEI
+449 AAIQQELMT
-458 RANANAL
+458 NARAL
-465 MDTLKSFGVRIQE
+465 MDTLKSFGVRISE

-500 RSIANL
+500 RAIANL

-557 KSILTAALGKDVGG
+557 KSVLTAALGKDVGG
-571 NTVYFD
+571 NTIYFD

-600 IIMSILYK
+600 VIMSILYK

-647 GALASAVAE
+647 GTLATAVAE

-678 TANDTTKE
+678 TKDDPSKE

-764 LDTAGADKLIGRG
+764 LDTAGAEKLIGRG

-794 AFIDDREVEAIVDF
+794 AFIDDREVERIVDF
-808 INDNNDGVSFNDA
+808 INDNNDGVNFNDD
-821 FIKRLEEEAAKCGNP
+821 FLRRLEEETAKIGNP
-836 KGKGGSG
+836 KGRAVPAG
-843 GFGGGFDDDGE
+843 DDDG

-861 PKFKQALDVAIEMGK
+861 PKFNAALDVAIEMGK

-901 ALGYV
+901 RLGYV
-906 SAPDGNKPRAV
+906 SPPDGNKPRQI
-917 LVSKAEIMEKRLND
+917 LVTKADIMEKRVND
-931 EEE
+931 NPDGEE

>member
-1 MYVHVN
+1 
-7 ESFLHKYFKGCEKM
+7 M
-21 AEKKKSSTKNSKVND
+21 AEKKKNSTKVVKKEDKKDKKDTKNVKKSTKNSKALTTD
-36 VKETKGKGKKNAV
+36 KGK
-49 EPHGKAHQVTFDTPS
+49 EHQVEFDTPS
-64 ERLVHQ
+64 DKLIHQ
-70 VLPFVFIVIAIL
+70 ILPFVFIVAAIL
-82 LEACFVFA
+82 LETCFIFA
-90 MITGEEHVGIAGVVL
+90 AVTGEEHVGVAGVFL
-105 KDVFLG
+105 KNVFLG
-111 LFGFCAFVIPVMLV
+111 LFGFCAFVIPVMLI
-125 NLAAN
+125 NLAIN

-135 DGHMVTSKVIFTV
+135 DSREVGSKVIFTI
-148 LFLISLSGLI
+148 LFLISFAGLI
-158 HIFIKGTID
+158 HIFIKPSLNAD
-167 PDLDAFLLP
+167 PNAFIMPLE
-176 DVLFRYSY
+176 LFEYSY
-184 SNIGSSGVI
+184 SNIFSSGVI
-193 GGFICECVYFLF
+193 GGFICECIYALF
-205 RSVGST
+205 RSVGTT
-211 IIMSAFTLV
+211 IIMIATTIMCL
-220 FFIFSLGMTPRNM
+220 IFSLGMTPRNM
-233 GIWIRYK
+233 GIYLRYK
-240 WTVMREKQKEKEE
+240 WTIMREKQKEKEAVLKVE
-253 ALAEE
+253 REE
-258 RKEQRRIE
+258 KRKIEQER
-266 KEKKAE
+266 KAE
-272 EKKLRLAEKARIEAE
+272 EERIRKEEEARIAAE

-303 AEAERRAIE
+303 AEAERRAVE
-312 LEEKEKSDREK
+312 LERKEKEDREK

-333 PVSVSEPELKKLDL
+333 EDAFKEPELQKIDFAEE
-347 DSDDENRI
+347 DDARI
-355 DVASIFKNPPKN
+355 DVAAIFKNPPKD
-367 FDPNEDSLEED
+367 FDPNKVE
-378 GFKPDISEGEIKAEK
+378 EGEEVIVPEK
-393 PKKAKKSDSLGV
+393 PKKVKKAETLAV
-405 EMKEITDIDTVPDDG
+405 EITEMTDLDTVPDDG
-420 EEGSIVPE
+420 EEGSVVPE

-440 LLKSYSNVE
+440 LLKNYKNDD

-465 MDTLKSFGVRIQE
+465 METLKSFGVRIQE

-571 NTVYFD
+571 NSVYFD

-678 TANDTTKE
+678 TANDPSKE

-808 INDNNDGVSFNDA
+808 INDHNDGVSFNDA

-836 KGKGGSG
+836 KGKGGAGS
-843 GFGGGFDDDGE
+843 FGGFDDDGE

-906 SAPDGNKPRAV
+906 SAPDGNKPRQV

-931 EEE
+931 DGGDE

>member
-1 MYVHVN
+1 
-7 ESFLHKYFKGCEKM
+7 M
-21 AEKKKSSTKNSKVND
+21 AERKKSVAPKS
-36 VKETKGKGKKNAV
+36 KNAV
-49 EPHGKAHQVTFDTPS
+49 QKVPDKKASQKKGGRAHKPSFGAPS
-64 ERLVHQ
+64 ERLLNQ
-70 VLPFVFIVIAIL
+70 ILPFVFIAVALL
-82 LEACFVFA
+82 LEVCFVLASF
-90 MITGEEHVGIAGVVL
+90 TGEKYVGVAGVFL
-105 KDVFLG
+105 KNVFLG
-111 LFGFCAFVIPVMLV
+111 LFGLCAFIIPLV
-125 NLAAN
+125 LLNLAIN

-135 DGHMVTSKVIFTV
+135 DNGMALSKIIFAFI
-148 LFLISLSGLI
+148 FLVSFSGLI
-158 HIFIKGTID
+158 HVFVRGAIVSDRGVFVTLKPIYIYSSEH
-167 PDLDAFLLP
+167 
-176 DVLFRYSY
+176 LF
-184 SNIGSSGVI
+184 SSGVI
-193 GGFICECVYFLF
+193 GGIFSECIYFLF
-205 RSVGST
+205 KSVGT
-211 IIMSAFTLV
+211 VIIMLALSLV
-220 FFIFSLGMTPRNM
+220 FFILSLG
-233 GIWIRYK
+233 IRPSVITDFIAQK
-240 WTVMREKQKEKEE
+240 WAAFCVSQREKNEARKEERREQKE
-253 ALAEE
+253 L
-258 RKEQRRIE
+258 E
-266 KEKKAE
+266 KKQKAE
-272 EKKLRLAEKARIEAE
+272 EEKQHQE
-287 EEEMREA
+287 EEEMARRA
-294 ERKIEEERI
+294 EQEIEDERV
-303 AEAERRAIE
+303 ALAERRAIE
-312 LEEKEKSDREK
+312 LEQKEINDKKK
-323 YGEMRFIDPE
+323 YGEMRF
-333 PVSVSEPELKKLDL
+333 VEPESVIYDEPKLQKIDFE
-347 DSDDENRI
+347 ENINEETEDGRVN
-355 DVASIFKNPPKN
+355 VAAVFKNPPKEFTPDSN
-367 FDPNEDSLEED
+367 VDEISVEDDIIEEEPEKESKKPETLE
-378 GFKPDISEGEIKAEK
+378 
-393 PKKAKKSDSLGV
+393 L
-405 EMKEITDIDTVPDDG
+405 EMKEITDIETVPDEG
-420 EEGSIVPE
+420 EDSVIPE
-428 SVSHEYVPPTVD
+428 NIIREYIRPDVD
-440 LLKSYSNVE
+440 LMKNYRNDE
-449 NEKAAHEEI
+449 DEKAAHEEI
-458 RANANAL
+458 KANANAL
-465 MDTLKSFGVRIQE
+465 MDTLRSFGVRIQE

-543 GFRSLIDTPEFTEK
+543 GLRSLIDNPEFEEK

-571 NTVYFD
+571 NSVYFD

-626 QPYRSI
+626 QPFRSI

-670 NISGYNEL
+670 NISGYNEI
-678 TANDTTKE
+678 TANDPSKE

-794 AFIDDREVEAIVDF
+794 AFIDDREVERIVEF
-808 INDNNDGVSFNDA
+808 INEHNDGVSFNDA

-836 KGKGGSG
+836 KGKGGGSS
-843 GFGGGFDDDGE
+843 FAGFDDDGE

-861 PKFKQALDVAIEMGK
+861 PKFKAAIDVAIEMGK

-906 SAPDGNKPRAV
+906 SAPDGNKPRQV
-917 LVSKAEIMEKRLND
+917 LVTKADMMEKRMN
-931 EEE
+931 EEQ

>member
-1 MYVHVN
+1 
-7 ESFLHKYFKGCEKM
+7 M
-21 AEKKKSSTKNSKVND
+21 AEKKKRR
-36 VKETKGKGKKNAV
+36 VKEDVEESKEALEPKKNKKEHQLSF
-49 EPHGKAHQVTFDTPS
+49 EPRSEKMIHQI
-64 ERLVHQ
+64 
-70 VLPFVFIVIAIL
+70 LPFVYVVFSVLFAV
-82 LEACFVFA
+82 CFVLA
-90 MITGEEHVGIAGVVL
+90 SLTGEEYVGVAGVAI
-105 KDVFLG
+105 KNVFLG
-111 LFGFCAFVIPVMLV
+111 LFGSCAFVIPIMLL
-125 NLAAN
+125 NFAAN

-135 DGHMVTSKVIFTV
+135 DSESVKSKLIFTI

-158 HIFIKGTID
+158 HVFVKSSMN
-167 PDLDAFLLP
+167 PDLSVFIFPKTILE
-176 DVLFRYSY
+176 YSY
-184 SNIGSSGVI
+184 ANIVSSGLI
-193 GGFICECVYFLF
+193 GGFICECIYALF
-205 RSVGST
+205 KSVGT
-211 IIMSAFTLV
+211 IIIMSALTIV
-220 FFIFSLGMTPRNM
+220 FLIFSLGMTPRNM
-233 GIWIRYK
+233 GIWVRYK
-240 WTVMREKQKEKEE
+240 WTLIREKRKERREE
-253 ALAEE
+253 EKRITRE
-258 RKEQRRIE
+258 RKEEQE
-266 KEKKAE
+266 
-272 EKKLRLAEKARIEAE
+272 RLVAIEKARIEAE
-287 EEEMREA
+287 EKAAREA
-294 ERKIEEERI
+294 EKRIEDEKI
-303 AEAERRAIE
+303 AAAERRAIE
-312 LEEKEKSDREK
+312 REQKEKSDREK
-323 YGEMRFIDPE
+323 YGAMRFVDPMQTTN
-333 PVSVSEPELKKLDL
+333 SIEL
-347 DSDDENRI
+347 DENEDDAGDDMRKDGRV
-355 DVASIFKNPPKN
+355 DVARVFANPPKD
-367 FDPNEDSLEED
+367 FDPNLIKEE
-378 GFKPDISEGEIKAEK
+378 KPATPVQAEEK
-393 PKKAKKSDSLGV
+393 PKKETSKANKLEV
-405 EMKEITDIDTVPDDG
+405 EIKEMTDLDTVPDDG
-420 EEGSIVPE
+420 EEGSVVPE
-428 SVSHEYVPPTVD
+428 NIVREYVKPPVN
-440 LLKSYSNVE
+440 LLKNYKNDSDETTIHN
-449 NEKAAHEEI
+449 EI

-517 GVRIEAPIPNKAAV
+517 GVRIEAPIPNKSAV
-531 GIEVPNKIAATV
+531 GIEVPNRTSETV
-543 GFRSLIDTPEFTEK
+543 SLRSLIDNREFEEK

-638 IVTDPKKAA
+638 IVTEPKKAA

-661 ELIESVGAK
+661 ELIETVGAK

-678 TANDTTKE
+678 TANDPSKE

-693 IIDELADLMMTAA
+693 VIDELADLMMTAA

-725 HLIVGTQ
+725 HLIIGTQ

-764 LDTAGADKLIGRG
+764 LDSAGADKLIGRG

-794 AFIDDREVEAIVDF
+794 AFVDDREVEAIVEY
-808 INDNNDGVSFNDA
+808 ITENNDGVSFNDA
-821 FIKRLEEEAAKCGNP
+821 FIARLEEEAAKCGNP
-836 KGKGGSG
+836 KGKGGAVA
-843 GFGGGFDDDGE
+843 FDDDGE
-854 PGEEGVD
+854 GGEEGVD
-861 PKFKQALDVAIEMGK
+861 PKFKLALDVAIEMGK

-906 SAPDGNKPRAV
+906 SAPDGNKPRTV
-917 LVSKAEIMEKRLND
+917 LVSKAEIMEKRLNNDD
-931 EEE
+931 E

>member
-1 MYVHVN
+1 
-7 ESFLHKYFKGCEKM
+7 M
-21 AEKKKSSTKNSKVND
+21 AVKKKSGTQKSKKALQKVEDKKVTPKKNSK
-36 VKETKGKGKKNAV
+36 A
-49 EPHGKAHQVTFDTPS
+49 HKASFGVPS
-64 ERLVHQ
+64 ERLLHQ
-70 VLPFVFIVIAIL
+70 ILPFVFVALALL
-82 LEACFVFA
+82 LEACFVLA
-90 MITGEEHVGIAGVVL
+90 ALTGEKYVGVAGDFL
-105 KDVFLG
+105 KEVFLG
-111 LFGFCAFVIPVMLV
+111 VFGICAFIIPIALL
-125 NLAAN
+125 NLAIN

-135 DGHMVTSKVIFTV
+135 DNGLAKSKIIFT
-148 LFLISLSGLI
+148 LIFLVSFSGLI
-158 HIFIKGTID
+158 HIFVKAGVEE
-167 PDLDAFLLP
+167 FR
-176 DVLFRYSY
+176 DVFVGAGQIYDHS
-184 SNIGSSGVI
+184 SKNVFSSGVL
-193 GGFICECVYFLF
+193 GGMFCECIYFLF
-205 RSVGST
+205 KSVGTT
-211 IIMSAFTLV
+211 IIMLALSIV
-220 FFIFSLGMTPRNM
+220 FFILSLG
-233 GIWIRYK
+233 IRPSIITDFIAQK
-240 WTVMREKQKEKEE
+240 WAAFCVAQREKNAIKKEEKREQKE
-253 ALAEE
+253 L
-258 RKEQRRIE
+258 
-266 KEKKAE
+266 EKKQ
-272 EKKLRLAEKARIEAE
+272 KAE
-287 EEEMREA
+287 EEELRQ
-294 ERKIEEERI
+294 KEEEMARR
-303 AEAERRAIE
+303 AEQEIEDERVAMAERRAIE
-312 LEEKEKSDREK
+312 IEQKEINDKKK
-323 YGEMRFIDPE
+323 YGEMRFVDPE
-333 PVSVSEPELKKLDL
+333 PVSYDEPKLEKVDFE
-347 DSDDENRI
+347 DNTPEETDDGRVN
-355 DVASIFKNPPKN
+355 VAAVFKNPPKEYAP
-367 FDPNEDSLEED
+367 DADSEN
-378 GFKPDISEGEIKAEK
+378 EK
-393 PKKAKKSDSLGV
+393 PEVKVEIVEELPENEAKKP
-405 EMKEITDIDTVPDDG
+405 EAIEIQMKEITDIETVPDDG
-420 EEGSIVPE
+420 EEGSVVPE
-428 SVSHEYVPPTVD
+428 SIMREYVRPDVD
-440 LLKSYSNVE
+440 LLKNYRNDE
-449 NEKAAHEEI
+449 DEKAAHEEI
-458 RANANAL
+458 KANAAAL
-465 MDTLKSFGVRIQE
+465 METLKSFGVRIQE

-543 GFRSLIDTPEFTEK
+543 GLRSLIDSPEFEEK

-571 NTVYFD
+571 NSVYFD

-626 QPYRSI
+626 QPFRSI

-678 TANDTTKE
+678 TANDPAKE

-785 STKPMRVQG
+785 STKPIRVQG
-794 AFIDDREVEAIVDF
+794 AFIDDREVERIVDF
-808 INDNNDGVSFNDA
+808 INEHNDGVSFNDA

-836 KGKGGSG
+836 KGKGGGSG
-843 GFGGGFDDDGE
+843 FAGVDDGE

-861 PKFKQALDVAIEMGK
+861 PKFKAALDVAIEMGK

-906 SAPDGNKPRAV
+906 SAPDGNKPRVV
-917 LVSKAEIMEKRLND
+917 LVTKADIMEKRMND
-931 EEE
+931 EE

>member
-1 MYVHVN
+1 MR
-7 ESFLHKYFKGCEKM
+7 M
-21 AEKKKSSTKNSKVND
+21 ADKNKKLMKKSKNEQGSA
-36 VKETKGKGKKNAV
+36 KNAKNDKD
-49 EPHGKAHQVTFDTPS
+49 GKDNRQLTFDSPS
-64 ERLVHQ
+64 EKLIHQ
-70 VLPFVFIVIAIL
+70 ILPFVYVVLAIL
-82 LEACFVFA
+82 LEACFIFA
-90 MITGEEHVGIAGVVL
+90 TVTGDKYVGVAGVFL
-105 KDVFLG
+105 KNVFLG
-111 LFGFCAFVIPVMLV
+111 LFGFCAFIIPFMLI

-130 WRKFV
+130 WKKFV
-135 DGHMVTSKVIFTV
+135 DSHVVFAKVIFSI
-148 LFLISLSGLI
+148 LFLVSLSGLI
-158 HIFIKGTID
+158 HVFLKPTIN
-167 PDLDAFLLP
+167 PDTGVFLMP
-176 DVLFRYSY
+176 GQLFEFSY
-184 SNIGSSGVI
+184 NNPISPGVI
-193 GGFICECVYFLF
+193 GGFVCECLYLLF
-205 RSVGST
+205 KSVG
-211 IIMSAFTLV
+211 TLILMAALTLF

-233 GIWIRYK
+233 AIFVKYK
-240 WTVMREKQKEKEE
+240 LTVAKEK
-253 ALAEE
+253 
-258 RKEQRRIE
+258 RKEKNEIRKIEKKEQKRIE
-266 KEKKAE
+266 AEKRAE
-272 EKKLRLAEKARIEAE
+272 QEKLIMAEKARLAAE
-287 EEEMREA
+287 EQMMREA
-294 ERKIEEERI
+294 EKRIEDERI

-312 LEEKEKSDREK
+312 REQKEKSDREK
-323 YGEMRFIDPE
+323 YGAMRFIDPE
-333 PVSVSEPELKKLDL
+333 PDIYDEPMLREVNEPQPEEIK
-347 DSDDENRI
+347 EGRI
-355 DVASIFKNPPKN
+355 SISSIFKNPPKE
-367 FDPNEDSLEED
+367 FDSSADPEERIAKPEEKKKDVAKRNTLE
-378 GFKPDISEGEIKAEK
+378 
-393 PKKAKKSDSLGV
+393 V
-405 EMKEITDIDTVPDDG
+405 EMKEITDIETVPDDG
-420 EEGSIVPE
+420 EEGSVVPE
-428 SVSHEYVPPTVD
+428 SVSHEYVPPTFD
-440 LLKSYSNVE
+440 LMKNYSNNE
-449 NEKAAHEEI
+449 NEKVAHEEI

-465 MDTLKSFGVRIQE
+465 MDTLKSFGVRISE

-531 GIEVPNKIAATV
+531 GVEVPNKTAATV
-543 GFRSLIDTPEFTEK
+543 GLRTLIDSPEFTEK

-571 NTVYFD
+571 NAVYFD

-638 IVTDPKKAA
+638 IVTEPKKAA

-678 TANDTTKE
+678 TANDPSKE

-725 HLIVGTQ
+725 HLVIGTQ

-794 AFIDDREVEAIVDF
+794 AFIDDREVERIVEF
-808 INDNNDGVSFNDA
+808 INENNDGVSFNDA

-843 GFGGGFDDDGE
+843 FSGMDDDGE

-861 PKFKQALDVAIEMGK
+861 PKFKAALDVAIEMGK

-917 LVSKAEIMEKRLND
+917 LVSKADMMEKRLNED
-931 EEE
+931 D

>member
-1 MYVHVN
+1 
-7 ESFLHKYFKGCEKM
+7 M
-21 AEKKKSSTKNSKVND
+21 AERKTTNKKTQPTTRKQTSNSIEKSKNTRANDKANSKAPK
-36 VKETKGKGKKNAV
+36 VKFDN
-49 EPHGKAHQVTFDTPS
+49 PSDRFIHQVI
-64 ERLVHQ
+64 
-70 VLPFVFIVIAIL
+70 PFVLVALALL
-82 LEACFVFA
+82 LEVCFILA
-90 MITGEEHVGIAGVVL
+90 LISGENHVGVAGVFL
-105 KDVFLG
+105 KNVFFG
-111 LFGFCAFVIPVMLV
+111 LFGFCAFLIPVMLI
-125 NLAAN
+125 NLAIN

-135 DGHMVTSKVIFTV
+135 DSHIIRAKIAFTV
-148 LFLISLSGLI
+148 LFLLSFAGLI
-158 HIFIKGTID
+158 HIFVKGAINSDVT
-167 PDLDAFLLP
+167 AFLLP
-176 DVLFRYSY
+176 DKIFEFSAHKVF
-184 SNIGSSGVI
+184 SSGAI
-193 GGFICECVYFLF
+193 GGFFCECIYFLF
-205 RSVGST
+205 KSVGST
-211 IIMSAFTLV
+211 IILITLSILFLV
-220 FFIFSLGMTPRNM
+220 FSLGVSLRSIGNK
-233 GIWIRYK
+233 IRDK
-240 WTVMREKQKEKEE
+240 WDIFEYQQKKKNEARREEREEERRIAKEERAEQKRLEKEARE
-253 ALAEE
+253 EE
-258 RKEQRRIE
+258 RARR
-266 KEKKAE
+266 
-272 EKKLRLAEKARIEAE
+272 EAE
-287 EEEMREA
+287 EEMMRQA
-294 ERKIEEERI
+294 EKQLEEERI

-312 LEEKEKSDREK
+312 REEKEKKDREK
-323 YGEMRFIDPE
+323 YGEMRF
-333 PVSVSEPELKKLDL
+333 VEPEREKFEEPKQEKVVLDEEPEE
-347 DSDDENRI
+347 DEDGRI
-355 DVASIFKNPPKN
+355 NVSAIFKNPPKI
-367 FDPNEDSLEED
+367 FDPKQLLEDDDELTTEE
-378 GFKPDISEGEIKAEK
+378 PEEIVEEAPIEVLKTEK
-393 PKKAKKSDSLGV
+393 PKKANKEGIEV
-405 EMKEITDIDTVPDDG
+405 EIKENTDIDTVPDDG
-420 EEGSIVPE
+420 EDSVVPE
-428 SVSHEYVPPTVD
+428 NIVREYVRPDVE
-440 LLKSYSNVE
+440 LLKNYRNDE
-449 NEKAAHEEI
+449 NEKVAHEEI
-458 RANANAL
+458 RANAAAL
-465 MDTLKSFGVRIQE
+465 METLKSFGVRIQE

-531 GIEVPNKIAATV
+531 GIEVPNKTAATV
-543 GFRSLIDTPEFTEK
+543 GLRSLIDNPEFEEK

-571 NTVYFD
+571 NSVYFD

-626 QPYRSI
+626 QPFRSI

-678 TANDTTKE
+678 TADDPSKE

-764 LDTAGADKLIGRG
+764 LDCAGADKLIGRG

-785 STKPMRVQG
+785 STKPMRIQG
-794 AFIDDREVEAIVDF
+794 AFIDDREVERIVEF
-808 INDNNDGVSFNDA
+808 IRENNDGVSFNDA
-821 FIKRLEEEAAKCGNP
+821 FIQRLEEEAAKCGNP
-836 KGKGGSG
+836 KGKSGGGSFAG
-843 GFGGGFDDDGE
+843 MDDGE

-861 PKFKQALDVAIEMGK
+861 PKFKQALEVAIEMGK

-906 SAPDGNKPRAV
+906 SAPDGNKPRVV
-917 LVSKAEIMEKRLND
+917 LVTKASMMEKRLND
-931 EEE
+931 DEE

>member
-1 MYVHVN
+1 
-7 ESFLHKYFKGCEKM
+7 M
-21 AEKKKSSTKNSKVND
+21 AKKTNDVSPEVKKK
-36 VKETKGKGKKNAV
+36 GGKKGESRKDA
-49 EPHGKAHQVTFDTPS
+49 AQLTFDSPS
-64 ERLVHQ
+64 DKLIHQ
-70 VLPFVFIVIAIL
+70 ILPFVYIVIAIL

-90 MITGEEHVGIAGVVL
+90 TITGEEHVGIAGVFL
-105 KDVFLG
+105 KNLFLG
-111 LFGFCAFVIPVMLV
+111 LFGFCAFVMPLMLI

-135 DGHMVTSKVIFTV
+135 DGGMVVSKVIFAI

-158 HIFIKGTID
+158 HIFIKPSID
-167 PDLDAFLLP
+167 PDLSVFILP
-176 DVLFRYSY
+176 QRLFEYSF
-184 SNIGSSGVI
+184 SNIASSGVV
-193 GGFICECVYFLF
+193 GGVICECVYYLF
-205 RSVGST
+205 KSVGSA
-211 IIMSAFTLV
+211 IIMSALTLV

-233 GIWIRYK
+233 GIWIKYRIELS
-240 WTVMREKQKEKEE
+240 RQRRKEKNAE
-253 ALAEE
+253 ADAARAEE
-258 RKEQRRIE
+258 RRLEKERRNEEKRIE
-266 KEKKAE
+266 KERRLEEKQARIE
-272 EKKLRLAEKARIEAE
+272 EKKRLEAE
-287 EEEMREA
+287 EAEAREA
-294 ERKIEEERI
+294 ERRLEEERI
-303 AEAERRAIE
+303 AEAERRAVE
-312 LEEKEKSDREK
+312 LEEKKKRDREK

-333 PVSVSEPELKKLDL
+333 PESFGEPKLKKLDL
-347 DSDDENRI
+347 ENDIDDVDDIDNGLDGERI
-355 DVASIFKNPPKN
+355 DVNSIFKNPPRD
-367 FDPNEDSLEED
+367 FEPNEE
-378 GFKPDISEGEIKAEK
+378 SEYDEAPK
-393 PKKAKKSDSLGV
+393 PKKKKEKLEVDIK
-405 EMKEITDIDTVPDDG
+405 EMTDIETVPDDG
-420 EEGSIVPE
+420 EEGSVVPE
-428 SVSHEYVPPTVD
+428 SVTHEYIPPTLD
-440 LLKSYSNVE
+440 LLKNYSNNE
-449 NEKAAHEEI
+449 NEKVAIEEI

-465 MDTLKSFGVRIQE
+465 METLKSFGVRISE

-489 YELKPDVGVRI
+489 YELKPDTGVRI

-531 GIEVPNKIAATV
+531 GIEVPNKTAATV

-557 KSILTAALGKDVGG
+557 KSVLTAALGKDVGG
-571 NTVYFD
+571 NSVYFD

-678 TANDTTKE
+678 TANDPAKE

-725 HLIVGTQ
+725 HLIIGTQ

-785 STKPMRVQG
+785 STKPIRVQG
-794 AFIDDREVEAIVDF
+794 AFIDDREVERIVDF
-808 INDNNDGVSFNDA
+808 INEHNDGVSFNDE
-821 FIKRLEEEAAKCGNP
+821 FIRRLEEEAAKCGNP
-836 KGKGGSG
+836 KKGG
-843 GFGGGFDDDGE
+843 GGGATYSDDDGE
-854 PGEEGVD
+854 QGEEGVD

-906 SAPDGNKPRAV
+906 SAPDGNKPRQV
-917 LVSKAEIMEKRLND
+917 LVTKPEIMEKRLND
-931 EEE
+931 DDDTV

>member
-1 MYVHVN
+1 MMSDKKKFN
-7 ESFLHKYFKGCEKM
+7 GKASKKELQASNGAKEKKGGKKDKQLTFDSPSEKM
-21 AEKKKSSTKNSKVND
+21 
-36 VKETKGKGKKNAV
+36 
-49 EPHGKAHQVTFDTPS
+49 
-64 ERLVHQ
+64 VHQ
-70 VLPFVFIVIAIL
+70 VLPFVFVVFAIL
-82 LEACFVFA
+82 FEVCFVLA
-90 MITGEEHVGIAGVVL
+90 SLTGEKYVGVAGVFL
-105 KDVFLG
+105 KDAFLG
-111 LFGFCAFVIPVMLV
+111 LLGVCAFLIPVVLL

-135 DGHMVTSKVIFTV
+135 DSGIVFAKVIFSL
-148 LFLISLSGLI
+148 LFLISLSGLV
-158 HIFIKGTID
+158 HIFIRGEINTTAE
-167 PDLDAFLLP
+167 AFLLP
-176 DVLFRYSY
+176 KEIFEHSY
-184 SNIGSSGVI
+184 SNLVSSGVI
-193 GGFICECVYFLF
+193 GGFICECIYALF
-205 RSVGST
+205 KSVGTT
-211 IIMSAFTLV
+211 IIMVAFTLI

-233 GIWIRYK
+233 AIWIRYK
-240 WTVMREKQKEKEE
+240 WTVFYEKYKERRDEE
-253 ALAEE
+253 
-258 RKEQRRIE
+258 KRIA
-266 KEKKAE
+266 KEKKEEE
-272 EKKLRLAEKARIEAE
+272 EKILAAEKAKAEADE
-287 EEEMREA
+287 KAMREA
-294 ERKIEEERI
+294 ERKIEDERI
-303 AEAERRAIE
+303 AAAERRAIE
-312 LEEKEKSDREK
+312 REQKEKSDREK
-323 YGEMRFIDPE
+323 YGAMRFVEPESYRGSIDTE
-333 PVSVSEPELKKLDL
+333 EVESEDEGRVSVAE
-347 DSDDENRI
+347 
-355 DVASIFKNPPKN
+355 IFKNPPKD
-367 FDPNEDSLEED
+367 FDPNAQAPAPAIEAVPVVE
-378 GFKPDISEGEIKAEK
+378 PEK
-393 PKKAKKSDSLGV
+393 PKKEAKPSLEIK
-405 EMKEITDIDTVPDDG
+405 EMTDIDKVPDDG
-420 EEGSIVPE
+420 EEGSVIPE
-428 SVSHEYVPPTVD
+428 NVFREYVKPPVN
-440 LLKSYSNVE
+440 LLKNYKNESSEE
-449 NEKAAHEEI
+449 NIHNEI
-458 RANANAL
+458 RGNANAL

-517 GVRIEAPIPNKAAV
+517 GVRIEAPIPNKSAV
-531 GIEVPNKIAATV
+531 GIEVPNRTLETV
-543 GFRSLIDTPEFTEK
+543 GLRSLIDNREFTDK

-638 IVTDPKKAA
+638 IVTEPKKAA

-678 TANDTTKE
+678 TANDPSKE

-725 HLIVGTQ
+725 HLVIGTQ

-785 STKPMRVQG
+785 SVKPMRVQG
-794 AFIDDREVEAIVDF
+794 AFIDDREVEAIVEY
-808 INDNNDGVSFNDA
+808 ITENNDGVSFNDA
-821 FIKRLEEEAAKCGNP
+821 FIQRLEEEAAKCGNP
-836 KGKGGSG
+836 KGKGGG
-843 GFGGGFDDDGE
+843 GSFAGVDDDGE

-861 PKFKQALDVAIEMGK
+861 PKFKLALDVAIEMGK

-906 SAPDGNKPRAV
+906 SAPDGNKPRVV
-917 LVSKAEIMEKRLND
+917 LVSKPEIMEKRLNGD
-931 EEE
+931 E

>member
-1 MYVHVN
+1 MAGKNNH
-7 ESFLHKYFKGCEKM
+7 SADKSKKGLQAHNGSKPQKKEKKGEQLTFDSPSEKM
-21 AEKKKSSTKNSKVND
+21 I
-36 VKETKGKGKKNAV
+36 
-49 EPHGKAHQVTFDTPS
+49 HQI
-64 ERLVHQ
+64 
-70 VLPFVFIVIAIL
+70 LPFVFVVAAIL
-82 LEACFVFA
+82 LEVCFVLA
-90 MITGEEHVGIAGVVL
+90 SIAGDAYVGPGGLFL
-105 KDVFLG
+105 KNAFFG
-111 LFGFCAFVIPVMLV
+111 LFGLSALLVPVALL

-135 DGHMVTSKVIFTV
+135 DSHVVLAKIVFST
-148 LFLISLSGLI
+148 LFLVSLSGVI
-158 HIFIKGTID
+158 HVFLKPSINPDTNVFLVPKEIFE
-167 PDLDAFLLP
+167 F
-176 DVLFRYSY
+176 SY
-184 SNIGSSGVI
+184 NNLVSSGVL
-193 GGFICECVYFLF
+193 GGFVSECVYSLF
-205 RSVGST
+205 RSVGAT
-211 IIMSAFTLV
+211 IIMIALTLI

-233 GIWIRYK
+233 WIFIRYK
-240 WTVMREKQKEKEE
+240 LTLIAEAQKERRD
-253 ALAEE
+253 E
-258 RKEQRRIE
+258 R
-266 KEKKAE
+266 
-272 EKKLRLAEKARIEAE
+272 
-287 EEEMREA
+287 
-294 ERKIEEERI
+294 RKIEEERRAEEEKLLAEERAKIEAEEQALREKEKRAEEEKI
-303 AEAERRAIE
+303 AAAERRAIE
-312 LEEKEKSDREK
+312 REQKEKSDREK
-323 YGEMRFIDPE
+323 YGAMRFVDPNPVARDAIDE
-333 PVSVSEPELKKLDL
+333 DVEEGTD
-347 DSDDENRI
+347 DDESVVN
-355 DVASIFKNPPKN
+355 VAKIFKNPPKD
-367 FDPNEDSLEED
+367 FDPNLADNAND
-378 GFKPDISEGEIKAEK
+378 KTVSEPVAVPAAESADAD
-393 PKKAKKSDSLGV
+393 AKKPTKKSAPELEV
-405 EMKEITDIDTVPDDG
+405 KQMTDLDTVPDDG
-420 EEGSIVPE
+420 EEGSVVPE
-428 SVSHEYVPPTVD
+428 NIVREYVKPPVN
-440 LLKSYSNVE
+440 LLKNYK
-449 NEKAAHEEI
+449 NESDEETIHNEI
-458 RANANAL
+458 RANAGAL

-517 GVRIEAPIPNKAAV
+517 GVRIEAPIPNKSAV
-531 GIEVPNKIAATV
+531 GIEVPNRTLETV
-543 GFRSLIDTPEFTEK
+543 GLRSLIDNREFTDK

-577 IGKMPHMLIAGTT
+577 IGKMPHILIAGTT

-638 IVTDPKKAA
+638 IVTEPKKAA

-678 TANDTTKE
+678 TANDPSKE

-725 HLIVGTQ
+725 HLVIGTQ

-785 STKPMRVQG
+785 SVKPMRVQG
-794 AFIDDREVEAIVDF
+794 AFIDDREVESIVEF
-808 INDNNDGVSFNDA
+808 INENNDGVCFNDA

-836 KGKGGSG
+836 KGKGGGSVS
-843 GFGGGFDDDGE
+843 FDDDGE

-861 PKFKQALDVAIEMGK
+861 PKFKLALDVAIEMGK

-931 EEE
+931 DE

>member
-1 MYVHVN
+1 
-7 ESFLHKYFKGCEKM
+7 M
-21 AEKKKSSTKNSKVND
+21 ADKKRSTTPKSNKELQRVPDKKVASKKSSR
-36 VKETKGKGKKNAV
+36 
-49 EPHGKAHQVTFDTPS
+49 AHKPSYSLPS
-64 ERLVHQ
+64 ERLLNQ
-70 VLPFVFIVIAIL
+70 ILPFVFVAVALL
-82 LEACFVFA
+82 LEVCFVLAAF
-90 MITGEEHVGIAGVVL
+90 TGEKHVGIAGVFL
-105 KDVFLG
+105 KNVFWG
-111 LFGFCAFVIPVMLV
+111 LFGFCAFVIPLALV

-135 DGHMVTSKVIFTV
+135 DNGLAISKVVFALV
-148 LFLISLSGLI
+148 FLVSFSGLI
-158 HIFIKGTID
+158 HVFVKGAMNSNLDTFVGVDTIFNYSSTH
-167 PDLDAFLLP
+167 
-176 DVLFRYSY
+176 LF
-184 SNIGSSGVI
+184 SSGAI
-193 GGFICECVYFLF
+193 GGLFAECIYFLF
-205 RSVGST
+205 KSVGT
-211 IIMSAFTLV
+211 AIIMLALSVV
-220 FFIFSLGMTPRNM
+220 FFILSLG
-233 GIWIRYK
+233 IRPGAITEYLEQK
-240 WTVMREKQKEKEE
+240 WAAFCVIQREKNEIRKEE
-253 ALAEE
+253 RREQRELDKQRRAEE
-258 RKEQRRIE
+258 AELRRLE
-266 KEKKAE
+266 AE
-272 EKKLRLAEKARIEAE
+272 RIAAE
-287 EEEMREA
+287 EELARKAEMEL
-294 ERKIEEERI
+294 EEEKI
-303 AEAERRAIE
+303 AMAERRAIE
-312 LEEKEKSDREK
+312 IEQKEINDKKK
-323 YGEMRFIDPE
+323 YGEMRFVDPE
-333 PVSVSEPELKKLDL
+333 PVIYDEPKLQKIDFEDNVEEETDDGRVNIASV
-347 DSDDENRI
+347 
-355 DVASIFKNPPKN
+355 FKNPPKE
-367 FDPNEDSLEED
+367 FTPQELEED
-378 GFKPDISEGEIKAEK
+378 LVEEVLEEQTIEAPKESEKIELEI
-393 PKKAKKSDSLGV
+393 
-405 EMKEITDIDTVPDDG
+405 KEITDIETVPDDG
-420 EEGSIVPE
+420 EDSVIPE
-428 SVSHEYVPPTVD
+428 NVIREYVRPDVSLMKNYRND
-440 LLKSYSNVE
+440 E
-449 NEKAAHEEI
+449 DEKVAHEEI
-458 RANANAL
+458 KANANAL

-531 GIEVPNKIAATV
+531 GIEVPNKTAATV
-543 GFRSLIDTPEFTEK
+543 GLRTLIDNPEFEEK

-571 NTVYFD
+571 NSVYFD

-626 QPYRSI
+626 QPFRSI

-670 NISGYNEL
+670 NIVGYNEL
-678 TANDTTKE
+678 TANDPSKE

-764 LDTAGADKLIGRG
+764 LDSAGADKLIGRG

-785 STKPMRVQG
+785 STKPMRIQG
-794 AFIDDREVEAIVDF
+794 AFIDDREVERIVDF
-808 INDNNDGVSFNDA
+808 IRENNDGVSFNDA
-821 FIKRLEEEAAKCGNP
+821 FMKRIEEEAAKCGNP
-836 KGKGGSG
+836 KGKGGAG
-843 GFGGGFDDDGE
+843 GFAGFDDDGE

-906 SAPDGNKPRAV
+906 SAPDGNKPRVV
-917 LVSKAEIMEKRLND
+917 LVTKADMMEKRMND
-931 EEE
+931 DE

>member
-1 MYVHVN
+1 
-7 ESFLHKYFKGCEKM
+7 M
-21 AEKKKSSTKNSKVND
+21 AEKKKTGTKKSKTAEKQSKSKKQVD
-36 VKETKGKGKKNAV
+36 RKGKKSN
-49 EPHGKAHQVTFDTPS
+49 EIIFDNPS
-64 ERLVHQ
+64 EKFIHQ
-70 VLPFVFIVIAIL
+70 LLPFIFIVFAIL
-82 LEACFVFA
+82 LEACMIFA
-90 MITGEEHVGIAGVVL
+90 VATGEQHVGMAGVFL
-105 KDVFLG
+105 KNLFLG
-111 LFGFCAFVIPVMLV
+111 LFGVCAFVIPIMLI
-125 NLAAN
+125 NLAIN
-130 WRKFV
+130 WRRFV
-135 DGHMVTSKVIFTV
+135 DDHIVVSKTLFTV
-148 LFLISLSGLI
+148 LFLMSLSGLI
-158 HIFIKGTID
+158 HIFIKLNINSD
-167 PDLDAFLLP
+167 SSAFLMP
-176 DVLFRYSY
+176 PEIFTYSFN
-184 SNIGSSGVI
+184 NIWSSGVI
-193 GGFICECVYFLF
+193 GGFFCECIYYLF
-205 RSVGST
+205 KSVGTT
-211 IIMSAFTLV
+211 ILMIAFAIM
-220 FFIFSLGMTPRNM
+220 FFIFSLRMTPRDM
-233 GIWIRYK
+233 AIYLGAK
-240 WTVMREKQKEKEE
+240 MRQSQ
-253 ALAEE
+253 E
-258 RKEQRRIE
+258 RKAERD
-266 KEKKAE
+266 KEKKAL
-272 EKKLRLAEKARIEAE
+272 EK
-287 EEEMREA
+287 
-294 ERKIEEERI
+294 ERKIEEEKQRKKEQARLEAKEREEEEKS
-303 AEAERRAIE
+303 AEADRRAE
-312 LEEKEKSDREK
+312 AREEKKQKDREK
-323 YGEMRFIDPE
+323 YGEMRFVEPEEDESIIDDIPLKKIDLGEGKPE
-333 PVSVSEPELKKLDL
+333 PKKDEEDDDRIDVEAIFANPPEEFDP
-347 DSDDENRI
+347 NRI
-355 DVASIFKNPPKN
+355 DEAK
-367 FDPNEDSLEED
+367 EE
-378 GFKPDISEGEIKAEK
+378 PERI
-393 PKKAKKSDSLGV
+393 PVAKKKKEAPALEIT
-405 EMKEITDIDTVPDDG
+405 EMTDIDTVPDDG
-420 EEGSIVPE
+420 EEGSVVPE
-428 SVSHEYVPPTVD
+428 NIVREYVRPTVD
-440 LLKSYSNVE
+440 LLKNYTNTE
-449 NEKAAHEEI
+449 NEKTAHEEI

-465 MDTLKSFGVRIQE
+465 METLKSFGVRIQE

-500 RSIANL
+500 RAIANL

-531 GIEVPNKIAATV
+531 GIEVPNKTPATV

-571 NTVYFD
+571 NIVYFD

-678 TANDTTKE
+678 TADDPSKE

-794 AFIDDREVEAIVDF
+794 AFIDDREVERIVEF

-821 FIKRLEEEAAKCGNP
+821 FIKRLEEEAARCGNP
-836 KGKGGSG
+836 KGKGGGSAAS
-843 GFGGGFDDDGE
+843 FADDGE
-854 PGEEGVD
+854 GGEEGVD
-861 PKFKQALDVAIEMGK
+861 PKFKAALDVAIEMGK

-906 SAPDGNKPRAV
+906 SAPDGNKPRVV
-917 LVSKAEIMEKRLND
+917 LVSKAEVMEKRLND
-931 EEE
+931 DEE

>member
-1 MYVHVN
+1 
-7 ESFLHKYFKGCEKM
+7 M
-21 AEKKKSSTKNSKVND
+21 AEKKKTTTQKSKKELQRVPDKKVTQSKNSK
-36 VKETKGKGKKNAV
+36 
-49 EPHGKAHQVTFDTPS
+49 AHKSAYVIPS
-64 ERLVHQ
+64 ERLINQ
-70 VLPFVFIVIAIL
+70 ILPFVFVALALL
-82 LEACFVFA
+82 LEACFVLAAF
-90 MITGEEHVGIAGVVL
+90 TGEKHVGIAGVFL
-105 KDVFLG
+105 KNVFWG
-111 LFGFCAFVIPVMLV
+111 LFGFCAFVIPVALV
-125 NLAAN
+125 NLAIN

-135 DGHMVTSKVIFTV
+135 DNGMATSKVIFAV
-148 LFLISLSGLI
+148 IFLVSFSGLI
-158 HIFIKGTID
+158 HIFIKGAINS
-167 PDLDAFLLP
+167 DLGTFVGIGAIYEYSSAH
-176 DVLFRYSY
+176 LF
-184 SNIGSSGVI
+184 SSGAI
-193 GGFICECVYFLF
+193 GGLFCECIYALF
-205 RSVGST
+205 KSVGSA
-211 IIMSAFTLV
+211 IIMIALSAV
-220 FFIFSLGMTPRNM
+220 FFILSLG
-233 GIWIRYK
+233 IRPGAISDFIAQK
-240 WTVMREKQKEKEE
+240 WAAFYIVQKEKSDIRKEERREQRELDRQRRAEE
-253 ALAEE
+253 A
-258 RKEQRRIE
+258 EQRR
-266 KEKKAE
+266 
-272 EKKLRLAEKARIEAE
+272 L
-287 EEEMREA
+287 EEEMALEA
-294 ERKIEEERI
+294 ERELEDERVAI
-303 AEAERRAIE
+303 AERRAIE
-312 LEEKEKSDREK
+312 LEERETSDRK
-323 YGEMRFIDPE
+323 RYGDTKFVEPE
-333 PVSVSEPELKKLDL
+333 PVAYEDPKLEKIDFEDELDEETEDGRVNLASV
-347 DSDDENRI
+347 
-355 DVASIFKNPPKN
+355 FKNPPQEFASKQTN
-367 FDPNEDSLEED
+367 DEADEREEPVAEENNPEEVPATHN
-378 GFKPDISEGEIKAEK
+378 KKEVPELQITEIKDME
-393 PKKAKKSDSLGV
+393 
-405 EMKEITDIDTVPDDG
+405 TVPDDG
-420 EEGSIVPE
+420 EDSTVPE
-428 SVSHEYVPPTVD
+428 NIIREYIRPDVN
-440 LLKSYSNVE
+440 LMKNYR
-449 NEKAAHEEI
+449 NEEDERTAHEEI
-458 RANANAL
+458 KANANAL
-465 MDTLKSFGVRIQE
+465 METLRSFGVRIQE

-500 RSIANL
+500 RAIANL

-517 GVRIEAPIPNKAAV
+517 GVRIEAPIPNKSAV
-531 GIEVPNKIAATV
+531 GIEVPNKTAATV
-543 GFRSLIDTPEFTEK
+543 GLRSLIDSPEFEEK

-571 NTVYFD
+571 NSVYFD

-626 QPYRSI
+626 QPFRSI

-678 TANDTTKE
+678 TANDPSKE

-794 AFIDDREVEAIVDF
+794 AFIDDREVERIVDF
-808 INDNNDGVSFNDA
+808 INEHNDGVSFNDA
-821 FIKRLEEEAAKCGNP
+821 FIKRLEEEAAKCGMP
-836 KGKGGSG
+836 KGKGGG
-843 GFGGGFDDDGE
+843 GSFAGVDDDGE

-906 SAPDGNKPRAV
+906 SAPDGNKPRVV
-917 LVSKAEIMEKRLND
+917 LVTKADIREKRMNS
-931 EEE
+931 EE

>member
-1 MYVHVN
+1 
-7 ESFLHKYFKGCEKM
+7 M
-21 AEKKKSSTKNSKVND
+21 ADKKKRKVKDDIEESNYNKEALEPKKSK
-36 VKETKGKGKKNAV
+36 KEKQLSF
-49 EPHGKAHQVTFDTPS
+49 EPRS
-64 ERLVHQ
+64 ERMIHQ
-70 VLPFVFIVIAIL
+70 ILPFVFIVLSIL
-82 LEACFVFA
+82 FEVCFVLA
-90 MITGEEHVGIAGVVL
+90 SLTGEQYVGVAGVAI
-105 KDVFLG
+105 KNVFLG
-111 LFGFCAFVIPVMLV
+111 LFGTCAFVIPIMLLNFAV
-125 NLAAN
+125 N
-130 WRKFV
+130 WRKFIDTETV
-135 DGHMVTSKVIFTV
+135 KSKITFTI
-148 LFLISLSGLI
+148 LFLISLAGLIHVFVKSYINSDLNAFLFPNVILEYSYANIVSSGLI
-158 HIFIKGTID
+158 GGFVCECIYALFKSVGTI
-167 PDLDAFLLP
+167 
-176 DVLFRYSY
+176 
-184 SNIGSSGVI
+184 
-193 GGFICECVYFLF
+193 
-205 RSVGST
+205 
-211 IIMSAFTLV
+211 IIMAAFTIV
-220 FFIFSLGMTPRNM
+220 FLIFSLGMTPRNM
-233 GIWIRYK
+233 GIWLRYK
-240 WTVMREKQKEKEE
+240 WTLMCEKRRE
-253 ALAEE
+253 
-258 RKEQRRIE
+258 RR
-266 KEKKAE
+266 E
-272 EKKLRLAEKARIEAE
+272 EKKRIAREKKEEHERLLAAEKARIEAE
-287 EEEMREA
+287 EQAMREA
-294 ERKIEEERI
+294 EKRIEDEKI
-303 AEAERRAIE
+303 AAAERRAIE
-312 LEEKEKSDREK
+312 REEKEKSDREK
-323 YGEMRFIDPE
+323 YGAMRFIDP
-333 PVSVSEPELKKLDL
+333 VSTRDNSVNTIETDEEDDMRDDGRVDVS
-347 DSDDENRI
+347 RI
-355 DVASIFKNPPKN
+355 FTNPPKD
-367 FDPNEDSLEED
+367 FDPHLVKEE
-378 GFKPDISEGEIKAEK
+378 KPITPTQVEEK
-393 PKKAKKSDSLGV
+393 PKKEKAKADKLDV
-405 EMKEITDIDTVPDDG
+405 EIKEMTDLDTVPDDG
-420 EEGSIVPE
+420 EEGSVVPE
-428 SVSHEYVPPTVD
+428 NIVREYVRPPVN
-440 LLKSYSNVE
+440 LLKNYKNDSDETTIHN
-449 NEKAAHEEI
+449 EI

-517 GVRIEAPIPNKAAV
+517 GVRIEAPIPNKSAV
-531 GIEVPNKIAATV
+531 GIEVPNRTAETV
-543 GFRSLIDTPEFTEK
+543 SLRSLIDNREFEEK

-638 IVTDPKKAA
+638 IVTEPKKAA

-661 ELIESVGAK
+661 ELIETVGAK

-678 TANDTTKE
+678 TANDPSKE

-693 IIDELADLMMTAA
+693 VIDELADLMMTAA

-725 HLIVGTQ
+725 HLIIGTQ

-764 LDTAGADKLIGRG
+764 LDSAGADKLIGRG

-794 AFIDDREVEAIVDF
+794 AFVDDREVEAIVEY
-808 INDNNDGVSFNDA
+808 ITENNDGVSFNDA
-821 FIKRLEEEAAKCGNP
+821 FIARLEEEAAKCGNP
-836 KGKGGSG
+836 KGKGGAVA
-843 GFGGGFDDDGE
+843 FDDDGE
-854 PGEEGVD
+854 GGEEGVD
-861 PKFKQALDVAIEMGK
+861 PKFKLALDVAIEMGK

-931 EEE
+931 DE

>member
-1 MYVHVN
+1 MADNKKYKVKDSKKELQKAGSN
-7 ESFLHKYFKGCEKM
+7 EKKGSQKGKQLTFESSSEKM
-21 AEKKKSSTKNSKVND
+21 I
-36 VKETKGKGKKNAV
+36 
-49 EPHGKAHQVTFDTPS
+49 HQI
-64 ERLVHQ
+64 
-70 VLPFVFIVIAIL
+70 LPFVYVVFAIL
-82 LEACFVFA
+82 FEVCFVLA
-90 MITGEEHVGIAGVVL
+90 SLTGEEYVGVGGVFI
-105 KDVFLG
+105 KDAFLG
-111 LFGFCAFVIPVMLV
+111 LFGVCAFLIPVVLL

-135 DGHMVTSKVIFTV
+135 DTEVVFAKIIFSL
-148 LFLISLSGLI
+148 LFLISFSGVV
-158 HIFIKGTID
+158 HIFI
-167 PDLDAFLLP
+167 
-176 DVLFRYSY
+176 R
-184 SNIGSSGVI
+184 SNIGSVEDKFLLPRDIFEYSYSHLVSSGLL
-193 GGFICECVYFLF
+193 GGFVCECIYALF
-205 RSVGST
+205 KSVGT
-211 IIMSAFTLV
+211 IIIMTALTLV

-240 WTVMREKQKEKEE
+240 WTVMLEK
-253 ALAEE
+253 
-258 RKEQRRIE
+258 RKERREEE
-266 KEKKAE
+266 KRIAE
-272 EKKLRLAEKARIEAE
+272 EKRAEEERLFAAEKARIDAE
-287 EEEMREA
+287 EQAMREA
-294 ERKIEEERI
+294 EQRIENERI
-303 AEAERRAIE
+303 AAAERRAIE
-312 LEEKEKSDREK
+312 REEKEKADREK
-323 YGEMRFIDPE
+323 YGAMRF
-333 PVSVSEPELKKLDL
+333 VEPESFGSIDTEE
-347 DSDDENRI
+347 DENDVREDGRI
-355 DVASIFKNPPKN
+355 DVSKVFVNPPKD
-367 FDPNEDSLEED
+367 FEPNAIEEIEEPAPKIVASRPAKEKKLEV
-378 GFKPDISEGEIKAEK
+378 EIK
-393 PKKAKKSDSLGV
+393 
-405 EMKEITDIDTVPDDG
+405 EMTDLDTVPDDG
-420 EEGSIVPE
+420 EEGSVVPE
-428 SVSHEYVPPTVD
+428 NVVREYVKPPVN
-440 LLKSYSNVE
+440 LLKNYK
-449 NEKAAHEEI
+449 NESSEETIHNEI

-517 GVRIEAPIPNKAAV
+517 GVRIEAPIPNKSAV
-531 GIEVPNKIAATV
+531 GIEVPNRTLETV
-543 GFRSLIDTPEFTEK
+543 GLRSLIDNREFTDK

-638 IVTDPKKAA
+638 IVTEPKKAA

-678 TANDTTKE
+678 TANDPSKE

-725 HLIVGTQ
+725 HLVIGTQ

-785 STKPMRVQG
+785 SVKPMRVQG
-794 AFIDDREVEAIVDF
+794 AFIDDREVEAIVEY
-808 INDNNDGVSFNDA
+808 ITENNDGVSFNDA
-821 FIKRLEEEAAKCGNP
+821 FIARLEEEAAKCGNP
-836 KGKGGSG
+836 KGKGGGSFAG
-843 GFGGGFDDDGE
+843 MDDDGE

-931 EEE
+931 DE

>member
-1 MYVHVN
+1 
-7 ESFLHKYFKGCEKM
+7 M
-21 AEKKKSSTKNSKVND
+21 AENRKKTTGTSTKPENIKSKG
-36 VKETKGKGKKNAV
+36 TKGKKTQSNLPKDPRQLEL
-49 EPHGKAHQVTFDTPS
+49 EPRSDKLIHQI
-64 ERLVHQ
+64 
-70 VLPFVFIVIAIL
+70 LPFVFIVVAIL
-82 LEACFVFA
+82 LETCFILASV
-90 MITGEEHVGIAGVVL
+90 TLDVHVGVAGLFL
-105 KDVFLG
+105 KNLFLG

-125 NLAAN
+125 NLAIN

-135 DGHMVTSKVIFTV
+135 DSGIVISKVIFSI

-158 HIFIKGTID
+158 HIFVKPQINADTNLFI
-167 PDLDAFLLP
+167 LP
-176 DVLFRYSY
+176 PEIFEYSY
-184 SNIGSSGVI
+184 SNVISSGVI
-193 GGFICECVYFLF
+193 GGFICECIYFLF
-205 RSVGST
+205 KSVGSI
-211 IIMSAFTLV
+211 IIMGALTVV
-220 FFIFSLGMTPRNM
+220 FLIFSLGMTPRNM
-233 GIWIRYK
+233 GIWLRYK
-240 WTVMREKQKEKEE
+240 WTVASEKRQEKNAVLAKEREEKRE
-253 ALAEE
+253 LE
-258 RKEQRRIE
+258 R
-266 KEKKAE
+266 EKKAE
-272 EKKLRLAEKARIEAE
+272 AEKVRLAEKARVEAE
-287 EEEMREA
+287 EA
-294 ERKIEEERI
+294 EIRKLEKAVEDERI

-312 LEEKEKSDREK
+312 REEKKKIDKARRCDTVIVEAEPVYTEPKLNPIDSLDEPINETEEEDSDRINLD
-323 YGEMRFIDPE
+323 RIFITPD
-333 PVSVSEPELKKLDL
+333 
-347 DSDDENRI
+347 
-355 DVASIFKNPPKN
+355 KN
-367 FDPNEDSLEED
+367 FDPNKGAENIFEEESIKQKSAAK
-378 GFKPDISEGEIKAEK
+378 KPSK
-393 PKKAKKSDSLGV
+393 PKEDTIEVDIK
-405 EMKEITDIDTVPDDG
+405 EMTDIDTVPDDG
-420 EEGSIVPE
+420 EEGSVVPE
-428 SVSHEYVPPTVD
+428 NIAREYVRPTVD
-440 LLKSYSNVE
+440 LLKNYK
-449 NEKAAHEEI
+449 NEESDRAILAEI
-458 RANANAL
+458 QENANRL
-465 MDTLKSFGVRIQE
+465 KETLGSFGVRIQKIE
-478 ITYSRGPTITR
+478 YSRGPTITR

-506 VDDIALSLATT
+506 VDDISLSLATT

-531 GIEVPNKIAATV
+531 GIEVPNRTQATV
-543 GFRSLIDTPEFTEK
+543 GLRSLIDSPEFTEK
-557 KSILTAALGKDVGG
+557 KSVLTAALGKDVGG
-571 NTVYFD
+571 NTIYFD

-678 TANDTTKE
+678 TAGDPSKE

-706 DDVETA
+706 DDVEQS

-725 HLIVGTQ
+725 HLIIGTQ

-744 ANIPSRIAFTV
+744 ANVPSRIAFTV

-785 STKPMRVQG
+785 SVKPIRVQG
-794 AFIDDREVEAIVDF
+794 AFIDDREVERIVEF
-808 INDNNDGVSFNDA
+808 INDNNDGVVFNDE
-821 FIKRLEEEAAKCGNP
+821 FIRRLEEEAAKCGNK
-836 KGKGGSG
+836 KGAGAGGAS
-843 GFGGGFDDDGE
+843 FADDDG

-861 PKFKQALDVAIEMGK
+861 PKFKLALDVAIEMGK

-906 SAPDGNKPRAV
+906 SPPEGNKPRTV

-931 EEE
+931 DEE

>member
-1 MYVHVN
+1 MADKN
-7 ESFLHKYFKGCEKM
+7 KGGAASSKKGLKSYNGSKSQKKDKDKSQLTFDSPSEKM
-21 AEKKKSSTKNSKVND
+21 I
-36 VKETKGKGKKNAV
+36 
-49 EPHGKAHQVTFDTPS
+49 HQI
-64 ERLVHQ
+64 
-70 VLPFVFIVIAIL
+70 LPFVFVVAAIL
-82 LEACFVFA
+82 LEVCFVLA
-90 MITGEEHVGIAGVVL
+90 SIAGDTYVGVGGLFL
-105 KDVFLG
+105 KNAFFG
-111 LFGFCAFVIPVMLV
+111 LFGLSALLVPVALL

-135 DGHMVTSKVIFTV
+135 DSNVVWSKILFST
-148 LFLISLSGLI
+148 LFLISLSGVI
-158 HIFIKGTID
+158 HVFLKPQIN
-167 PDLDAFLLP
+167 PDVNAFLLP
-176 DVLFRYSY
+176 ETIFEYSY
-184 SNIGSSGVI
+184 NNLVSSGII
-193 GGFICECVYFLF
+193 GGTISECIYSLF
-205 RSVGST
+205 RSVGAA
-211 IIMSAFTLV
+211 IIMIALTLL

-233 GIWIRYK
+233 WIFIRYK
-240 WTVMREKQKEKEE
+240 LQLLREANDARREEKRMIEQERRAE
-253 ALAEE
+253 A
-258 RKEQRRIE
+258 E
-266 KEKKAE
+266 KLMAE
-272 EKKLRLAEKARIEAE
+272 EKAKREAE
-287 EEEMREA
+287 EKAMRDA
-294 ERKIEEERI
+294 EKRIEDEKVD
-303 AEAERRAIE
+303 AAERRAIE
-312 LEEKEKSDREK
+312 REQKEKSDREK
-323 YGEMRFIDPE
+323 YGAMLFVDPNPIVRDTIDE
-333 PVSVSEPELKKLDL
+333 DVEESKDTDDGVISVAE
-347 DSDDENRI
+347 
-355 DVASIFKNPPKN
+355 IFKNPPKD
-367 FDPNEDSLEED
+367 FDPNLVDNEDDSPAEPVVAEPVKKQVKKTAAELEV
-378 GFKPDISEGEIKAEK
+378 
-393 PKKAKKSDSLGV
+393 KK
-405 EMKEITDIDTVPDDG
+405 MTDLDTVPDDG
-420 EEGSIVPE
+420 EEGSVVPE
-428 SVSHEYVPPTVD
+428 NIVREYVKPPVN
-440 LLKSYSNVE
+440 LLKNYR
-449 NEKAAHEEI
+449 NETDEETI
-458 RANANAL
+458 HGEIKNNAMAL

-517 GVRIEAPIPNKAAV
+517 GVRIEAPIPNKSAV
-531 GIEVPNKIAATV
+531 GIEVPNRTLETV
-543 GFRSLIDTPEFTEK
+543 GLRSLIDNREFTDK

-577 IGKMPHMLIAGTT
+577 IGKMPHILIAGTT

-638 IVTDPKKAA
+638 IVTEPKKAA

-678 TANDTTKE
+678 TANDPSKE

-725 HLIVGTQ
+725 HLVIGTQ

-785 STKPMRVQG
+785 SVKPMRVQG
-794 AFIDDREVEAIVDF
+794 AFVDDREVESIVEF
-808 INDNNDGVSFNDA
+808 INENNDGVCFNDA

-836 KGKGGSG
+836 KGKGGAAVA
-843 GFGGGFDDDGE
+843 FDDDGE

-931 EEE
+931 DE

>member
-1 MYVHVN
+1 
-7 ESFLHKYFKGCEKM
+7 M
-21 AEKKKSSTKNSKVND
+21 AERKTTTNKKSPQTTKKSSSTSVERSKNTRANDKNSSKAPKVRFDNPSD
-36 VKETKGKGKKNAV
+36 RFI
-49 EPHGKAHQVTFDTPS
+49 HQVI
-64 ERLVHQ
+64 
-70 VLPFVFIVIAIL
+70 PFVLIALALL
-82 LEACFVFA
+82 LEVCFVLA
-90 MITGEEHVGIAGVVL
+90 LINGEKLVGIAGVFL
-105 KDVFLG
+105 KDVFFG
-111 LFGFCAFVIPVMLV
+111 LFGFCAFVLPLMLL
-125 NLAAN
+125 NLAIN

-135 DGHMVTSKVIFTV
+135 DSHMVRAKIVFTV
-148 LFLISLSGLI
+148 LFLVSFAGLI
-158 HIFIKGTID
+158 HIFVKGAINSDVTV
-167 PDLDAFLLP
+167 FLLP
-176 DVLFRYSY
+176 DKIFAFS
-184 SNIGSSGVI
+184 SEKIFSSGAI
-193 GGFICECVYFLF
+193 GGFFCECIYFLF
-205 RSVGST
+205 KSVGST
-211 IIMSAFTLV
+211 IILITLSIL
-220 FFIFSLGMTPRNM
+220 FLIFSLGISLRSIGNK
-233 GIWIRYK
+233 IRDK
-240 WTVMREKQKEKEE
+240 WDIFAYEQKKKSEARREEK
-253 ALAEE
+253 AEE
-258 RKEQRRIE
+258 RRIAKEEKQEQKRLE
-266 KEKKAE
+266 KEARE
-272 EKKLRLAEKARIEAE
+272 EERARLEAE
-287 EEEMREA
+287 EEMMRQA
-294 ERKIEEERI
+294 EKQIEEERI

-312 LEEKEKSDREK
+312 REEREKKDKEK
-323 YGEMRFIDPE
+323 YGEMRFVEPE
-333 PVSVSEPELKKLDL
+333 KVTYEEPELKKAELD
-347 DSDDENRI
+347 DAPEEDDDGRI
-355 DVASIFKNPPKN
+355 DVAAIFRNPPKQ
-367 FDPNEDSLEED
+367 FDPVQLLQDDEDIFEEE
-378 GFKPDISEGEIKAEK
+378 PEESPAEVITPEK
-393 PKKAKKSDSLGV
+393 PKKAKKEERLEV
-405 EMKEITDIDTVPDDG
+405 EIKENTEIDTVPDDG
-420 EEGSIVPE
+420 EDSTVPE
-428 SVSHEYVPPTVD
+428 NIVREYVRPNVE
-440 LLKSYSNVE
+440 LLKNYKNEE
-449 NEKAAHEEI
+449 NEKVAHEEI
-458 RANANAL
+458 RANASAL
-465 MDTLKSFGVRIQE
+465 METLKSFGVRIQE

-500 RSIANL
+500 RAIANL

-531 GIEVPNKIAATV
+531 GIEVPNKTAATV
-543 GFRSLIDTPEFTEK
+543 GLRSLIDSPEFEEK
-557 KSILTAALGKDVGG
+557 KSVLTAALGKDVGG
-571 NTVYFD
+571 NSVYFD

-626 QPYRSI
+626 QPFRSI

-661 ELIESVGAK
+661 ELIENVGAK

-678 TANDTTKE
+678 TANDPSKE

-764 LDTAGADKLIGRG
+764 LDSAGADKLIGRG

-794 AFIDDREVEAIVDF
+794 AFVDDREVERIVDF
-808 INDNNDGVSFNDA
+808 INEHNDGVSFNDA
-821 FIKRLEEEAAKCGNP
+821 FIQRLEEEAAKCGNP
-836 KGKGGSG
+836 KGKGGG
-843 GFGGGFDDDGE
+843 GSFAGMDDGE

-906 SAPDGNKPRAV
+906 SAPDGNKPRV
-917 LVSKAEIMEKRLND
+917 ILVTKADIMEKRVND
-931 EEE
+931 EE

>member
-1 MYVHVN
+1 
-7 ESFLHKYFKGCEKM
+7 M
-21 AEKKKSSTKNSKVND
+21 AEKKKSTTQKSKNLPQKATDKKASPKKNSK
-36 VKETKGKGKKNAV
+36 
-49 EPHGKAHQVTFDTPS
+49 AHKPSFAAPS
-64 ERLVHQ
+64 ERLLNQ
-70 VLPFVFIVIAIL
+70 ILPFVFIAVALL
-82 LEACFVFA
+82 LEVCFVLASF
-90 MITGEEHVGIAGVVL
+90 TGTKFVGMAGVFL
-105 KDVFLG
+105 KNAFLG
-111 LFGFCAFVIPVMLV
+111 LFGICAFIIPIVLV
-125 NLAAN
+125 NLAIN

-135 DGHMVTSKVIFTV
+135 DNGLATSKIIFSII
-148 LFLISLSGLI
+148 FLVSFSGLI
-158 HIFIKGTID
+158 HVFVKGSINSDLGVFVGPAPIFEYSS
-167 PDLDAFLLP
+167 AH
-176 DVLFRYSY
+176 LF
-184 SNIGSSGVI
+184 SSGAI
-193 GGFICECVYFLF
+193 GGLFCECIYFLF
-205 RSVGST
+205 KSVGSV
-211 IIMSAFTLV
+211 IIMVALSLV
-220 FFIFSLGMTPRNM
+220 FFILSLG
-233 GIWIRYK
+233 IRPSIITDFIAQK
-240 WTVMREKQKEKEE
+240 WAAFCVSQREKREIRKEERREQKEIEKKEKEE
-253 ALAEE
+253 AEKQLREEEE
-258 RKEQRRIE
+258 R
-266 KEKKAE
+266 A
-272 EKKLRLAEKARIEAE
+272 LLAEKELEDEKVA
-287 EEEMREA
+287 M
-294 ERKIEEERI
+294 
-303 AEAERRAIE
+303 AERRAIE
-312 LEEKEKSDREK
+312 REQKEINDKKK
-323 YGEMRFIDPE
+323 YGEMRFVDPE
-333 PVSVSEPELKKLDL
+333 PVTYSEPKQQKLDV
-347 DSDDENRI
+347 DEAQDDLEDGRV
-355 DVASIFKNPPKN
+355 DVASVFKNPPKE
-367 FDPNEDSLEED
+367 FAPDESVEVLEVEAEDDVLNEQPKNTDK
-378 GFKPDISEGEIKAEK
+378 KPETIE
-393 PKKAKKSDSLGV
+393 L
-405 EMKEITDIDTVPDDG
+405 EMKEITDIETVPDDG
-420 EEGSIVPE
+420 EDSVVPDNIMR
-428 SVSHEYVPPTVD
+428 EYVRPDVE
-440 LLKSYSNVE
+440 LLKNYRNDE
-449 NEKAAHEEI
+449 DEMAAHEEI
-458 RANANAL
+458 KANANAL
-465 MDTLKSFGVRIQE
+465 METLKSFGVRIQE

-543 GFRSLIDTPEFTEK
+543 GLRSLIDNPEFEEK

-571 NTVYFD
+571 NSVYFD

-626 QPYRSI
+626 QPFRSI

-678 TANDTTKE
+678 TANDPAKE

-725 HLIVGTQ
+725 HLIIGTQ

-794 AFIDDREVEAIVDF
+794 AFVDDREVERIVDF
-808 INDNNDGVSFNDA
+808 INEHNDGVSFNDA

-836 KGKGGSG
+836 KGKGGAGSFAG
-843 GFGGGFDDDGE
+843 VDDGE
-854 PGEEGVD
+854 PDEEGVD
-861 PKFKQALDVAIEMGK
+861 PKFKAALDVAIEMGK

-906 SAPDGNKPRAV
+906 SAPDGNKPRVV
-917 LVSKAEIMEKRLND
+917 LVTKADMMEKRMND
-931 EEE
+931 EE

>member
-1 MYVHVN
+1 
-7 ESFLHKYFKGCEKM
+7 M
-21 AEKKKSSTKNSKVND
+21 AEKKKNSTKSLKAEE
-36 VKETKGKGKKNAV
+36 KSRKGKRGKDTR
-49 EPHGKAHQVTFDTPS
+49 EDGRDPRQLTFDSPS
-64 ERLVHQ
+64 EKLIHQ
-70 VLPFVFIVIAIL
+70 ILPFVFVVVAIL
-82 LEACFVFA
+82 LEACFIFA
-90 MITGEEHVGIAGVVL
+90 TFTGDAYVGVAGVFL

-111 LFGFCAFVIPVMLV
+111 LFGFCAFIIPLMLI
-125 NLAAN
+125 NLAAH

-135 DGHMVTSKVIFTV
+135 DGRMVGTKLAFTV

-158 HIFIKGTID
+158 HIFIKGSINQ
-167 PDLDAFLLP
+167 DLDAFIKP
-176 DVLFRYSY
+176 RQLFEYSY
-184 SNIGSSGVI
+184 SNIASSGVI
-193 GGFICECVYFLF
+193 GGFVCECVYYLF
-205 RSVGST
+205 KSVGSM
-211 IIMSAFTLV
+211 IIMSALTLIFLV
-220 FFIFSLGMTPRNM
+220 FSLGMTPRNTV
-233 GIWIRYK
+233 IWIRYK
-240 WTVMREKQKEKEE
+240 WTLMREKRE
-253 ALAEE
+253 AKREE
-258 RKEQRRIE
+258 REEERTELDREEQE
-266 KEKKAE
+266 KLEGEK
-272 EKKLRLAEKARIEAE
+272 RSRIEAQTQE
-287 EEEMREA
+287 ETKRELEA
-294 ERKIEEERI
+294 DAAKKREDERV
-303 AEAERRAIE
+303 AAAERRAIE
-312 LEEKEKSDREK
+312 IEEKERRDRER
-323 YGEMRFIDPE
+323 YGAMRFIDPE
-333 PVSVSEPELKKLDL
+333 PDPQPDKAMSLRLSEPDEARGDE
-347 DSDDENRI
+347 SDDEDGRI
-355 DVASIFKNPPKN
+355 SVSAIFKNPPKE
-367 FDPNEDSLEED
+367 FDPAL
-378 GFKPDISEGEIKAEK
+378 EGERIEIAAEPAPAAPKKKSTADASHSTK
-393 PKKAKKSDSLGV
+393 PKSVDAISVDI
-405 EMKEITDIDTVPDDG
+405 KEITDIDTVPDDG
-420 EEGSIVPE
+420 EEGSVVPE

-440 LLKSYSNVE
+440 LLKDYKNDE
-449 NEKAAHEEI
+449 NEKTAIDEV

-465 MDTLKSFGVRIQE
+465 MDTLKSFGVRISE

-489 YELKPDVGVRI
+489 YELKPESGVRI

-531 GIEVPNKIAATV
+531 GIEVPNRTPATV

-661 ELIESVGAK
+661 DLIESVGAK

-678 TANDTTKE
+678 TANDPSKE

-693 IIDELADLMMTAA
+693 VIDELADLMMTAA

-725 HLIVGTQ
+725 HLIIGTQ

-794 AFIDDREVEAIVDF
+794 AFIDDREVERIVDF
-808 INDNNDGVSFNDA
+808 INDHNDGVNFNDE
-821 FIKRLEEEAAKCGNP
+821 FIRRLEEEAAKCGNP
-836 KGKGGSG
+836 KKGGGS
-843 GFGGGFDDDGE
+843 FASDDDGE

-861 PKFKQALDVAIEMGK
+861 PKFKLALDVAIEMGK

-906 SAPDGNKPRAV
+906 SAPDGNKPRQV
-917 LVSKAEIMEKRLND
+917 LVSRAEIMEKRIND
-931 EEE
+931 EE

>member
-1 MYVHVN
+1 
-7 ESFLHKYFKGCEKM
+7 M
-21 AEKKKSSTKNSKVND
+21 AKKKEAL
-36 VKETKGKGKKNAV
+36 KEAKKNNKV
-49 EPHGKAHQVTFDTPS
+49 ELEDEEFVKADKKSRKKSLKNPS
-64 ERLVHQ
+64 ERMIHQ
-70 VLPFVFIVIAIL
+70 VLPFVFVVVALL
-82 LEACFVFA
+82 LEVCFVLA
-90 MITGEEHVGIAGVVL
+90 HLTADAYVGVAGVFL
-105 KDVFLG
+105 KDAFLG
-111 LFGFCAFVIPVMLV
+111 LFGLCAFIIPLV
-125 NLAAN
+125 LVHVAIY

-135 DGHMVTSKVIFTV
+135 DNHVVVSKVIFSI
-148 LFLISLSGLI
+148 LFLISTAGLI
-158 HIFIKGTID
+158 HIFVKGSINSDINKLLNPID
-167 PDLDAFLLP
+167 IFK
-176 DVLFRYSY
+176 YSQA
-184 SNIGSSGVI
+184 NIFSSGLV
-193 GGFICECVYFLF
+193 GGFLCELVYSLF
-205 RSVGST
+205 KSVGST
-211 IIMSAFTLV
+211 IIWSAFVLV
-220 FFIFSLGMTPRNM
+220 FFIFSLGMTPRDM
-233 GIWIRYK
+233 GIWIKYK
-240 WTVMREKQKEKEE
+240 WTLYREKRKEEKEIALLEQKKQRE
-253 ALAEE
+253 AEEKRLAEE
-258 RKEQRRIE
+258 
-266 KEKKAE
+266 KA
-272 EKKLRLAEKARIEAE
+272 KREAE
-287 EEEMREA
+287 EQLMREA
-294 ERKIEEERI
+294 EQRIENERI
-303 AEAERRAIE
+303 AEAEKRAIE
-312 LEEKEKSDREK
+312 RENKEKSDREK
-323 YGEMRFIDPE
+323 YGAMRFIDPE
-333 PVSVSEPELKKLDL
+333 FVVREDRDSRSIDEDVNQQREDDVINLSSVF
-347 DSDDENRI
+347 
-355 DVASIFKNPPKN
+355 VNPPKEFN
-367 FDPNEDSLEED
+367 PNES
-378 GFKPDISEGEIKAEK
+378 KAEVEEAPSSVKQPTK
-393 PKKAKKSDSLGV
+393 PKMEKKPGLEV

-420 EEGSIVPE
+420 EEGSVIPE
-428 SVSHEYVPPTVD
+428 NISREYVRPTVD
-440 LLKSYSNVE
+440 LLKNYRNDE
-449 NEKAAHEEI
+449 NEKVAHEEI
-458 RANANAL
+458 RANATAL

-517 GVRIEAPIPNKAAV
+517 GVRIEAPIPNKSAV
-531 GIEVPNKIAATV
+531 GIEVPNKTAATV
-543 GFRSLIDTPEFTEK
+543 GLRSLIESHEFTEK

-571 NTVYFD
+571 NSVYFD

-626 QPYRSI
+626 QPFRSI

-638 IVTDPKKAA
+638 IVTEPKKAA

-678 TANDTTKE
+678 TANDPAKE

-725 HLIVGTQ
+725 HLIIGTQ

-785 STKPMRVQG
+785 SVKPMRVQG
-794 AFIDDREVEAIVDF
+794 AFIDDREVERIVEF
-808 INDNNDGVSFNDA
+808 ISENNDGVNFNEE
-821 FIKRLEEEAAKCGNP
+821 FIRRLEEEAAKCGNP
-836 KGKGGSG
+836 KGKGGGYSPS
-843 GFGGGFDDDGE
+843 DDDGE
-854 PGEEGVD
+854 PGEEGSD
-861 PKFKQALDVAIEMGK
+861 PKFKLALDVAIEMGK

-895 IIDRME
+895 IIDQMERM
-901 ALGYV
+901 GYV
-906 SAPDGNKPRAV
+906 SAPDGNKPRQV
-917 LVSKAEIMEKRLND
+917 LVSRAEIMERRLN

>member
-1 MYVHVN
+1 
-7 ESFLHKYFKGCEKM
+7 M
-21 AEKKKSSTKNSKVND
+21 AEKNKKTEKEIKKVDKKEEKKDKKSSK
-36 VKETKGKGKKNAV
+36 AV
-49 EPHGKAHQVTFDTPS
+49 EKRKKDEKQEIVFDSPS
-64 ERLVHQ
+64 ERVVHQ
-70 VLPFVFIVIAIL
+70 ILPFVFIVVAIL
-82 LEACFVFA
+82 LETCFILA
-90 MITGEEHVGIAGVVL
+90 SITGQEHVGVAGEFL
-105 KDVFLG
+105 KNAFLG

-125 NLAAN
+125 NLALN
-130 WRKFV
+130 WRRFV
-135 DGHMVTSKVIFTV
+135 DSGVIGSKVVFTI
-148 LFLISLSGLI
+148 LFLIALSGTI
-158 HIFIKGTID
+158 HVFLKPSMNPDTNAFI
-167 PDLDAFLLP
+167 LP
-176 DVLFRYSY
+176 LELFEYSY
-184 SNIGSSGVI
+184 SNVGSAGVI
-193 GGFICECVYFLF
+193 GGFICECIYALF
-205 RSVGST
+205 KSVGTT
-211 IIMSAFTLV
+211 IIMIATTIL
-220 FFIFSLGMTPRNM
+220 FFIFSLGMTPRDMAIYIKN
-233 GIWIRYK
+233 RTK
-240 WTVMREKQKEKEE
+240 PMRDKQKERQAE
-253 ALAEE
+253 LAEE
-258 RKEQRRIE
+258 RKEKRRLE
-266 KEKKAE
+266 KERKAE
-272 EKKLRLAEKARIEAE
+272 EKRLREEEKARLAAE
-287 EEEMREA
+287 EEAKREA
-294 ERKIEEERI
+294 ERLAEEERI
-303 AEAERRAIE
+303 AEAERRAVEI
-312 LEEKEKSDREK
+312 EEKEKGGKDIHGDIMIVNPET
-323 YGEMRFIDPE
+323 GEVEYNEPTQKKIDFN
-333 PVSVSEPELKKLDL
+333 SEPEDRIGLDT
-347 DSDDENRI
+347 
-355 DVASIFKNPPKN
+355 IFVNPPKEYDKN
-367 FDPNEDSLEED
+367 SYPDDVELPEE
-378 GFKPDISEGEIKAEK
+378 KPAPKKKAAKAEGEAEGL
-393 PKKAKKSDSLGV
+393 SV
-405 EMKEITDIDTVPDDG
+405 ELKEMTDIDTVPDDG

-428 SVSHEYVPPTVD
+428 SIIREYVRPTMD
-440 LLKSYSNVE
+440 LLKDYRNDESE
-449 NEKAAHEEI
+449 AAVQQELMT
-458 RANANAL
+458 NARAL
-465 MDTLKSFGVRIQE
+465 MDTLKSFGVRISE

-500 RSIANL
+500 RAIANL

-557 KSILTAALGKDVGG
+557 KSVLTAALGKDVGG
-571 NTVYFD
+571 NTIYFD

-600 IIMSILYK
+600 VIMSILYK

-647 GALASAVAE
+647 GTLATAVAE

-678 TANDTTKE
+678 TKDDPSKE

-764 LDTAGADKLIGRG
+764 LDTAGAEKLIGRG

-794 AFIDDREVEAIVDF
+794 AFIDDREVERIVDF
-808 INDNNDGVSFNDA
+808 INDNNDGVNFNDD
-821 FIKRLEEEAAKCGNP
+821 FLRRLEEETAKIGNP
-836 KGKGGSG
+836 KGRPAAGGA
-843 GFGGGFDDDGE
+843 DDDEG
-854 PGEEGVD
+854 GEEGVD
-861 PKFKQALDVAIEMGK
+861 PKFNAALDVAIEMGK

-901 ALGYV
+901 RLGYV
-906 SAPDGNKPRAV
+906 TPPDGNKPRQI
-917 LVSKAEIMEKRLND
+917 LVTKADVMEKRIND
-931 EEE
+931 NPDGQ

>member
-1 MYVHVN
+1 
-7 ESFLHKYFKGCEKM
+7 M
-21 AEKKKSSTKNSKVND
+21 AKKTND
-36 VKETKGKGKKNAV
+36 VSPDVKRKKPKDKKEAEQICFDSPSDKLI
-49 EPHGKAHQVTFDTPS
+49 HQI
-64 ERLVHQ
+64 
-70 VLPFVFIVIAIL
+70 LPFIYIVVAIL

-90 MITGEEHVGIAGVVL
+90 TVTGEEHVGIAGVFL

-111 LFGFCAFVIPVMLV
+111 LFGFCAFVIPVMLI

-135 DGHMVTSKVIFTV
+135 DGKMVGSKVVFTV
-148 LFLISLSGLI
+148 LFLISLSALI
-158 HIFIKGTID
+158 HIFVKSEID
-167 PDLDAFLLP
+167 PDLSVFILP
-176 DVLFRYSY
+176 QTLYEYSV
-184 SNIGSSGVI
+184 NNVISSGVV
-193 GGFICECVYFLF
+193 GGLMCECVYYLF
-205 RSVGST
+205 KSVGS
-211 IIMSAFTLV
+211 IIILSAFTLV

-233 GIWIRYK
+233 STWIAYR
-240 WTVMREKQKEKEE
+240 VRLSREKKKEKNAERDAERAE
-253 ALAEE
+253 AKRLE
-258 RKEQRRIE
+258 KEQ
-266 KEKKAE
+266 KAE
-272 EKKLRLAEKARIEAE
+272 EKRLEKERRAEEKRQKAAEAARIDAE
-287 EEEMREA
+287 EAEMREA
-294 ERKIEEERI
+294 ERQLEEERI
-303 AEAERRAIE
+303 AEAERRALE
-312 LEEKEKSDREK
+312 REEKKRKDREK

-333 PVSVSEPELKKLDL
+333 PEQVGDLKLKRLDL
-347 DSDDENRI
+347 DDNDEPDSELEGERI
-355 DVASIFKNPPKN
+355 DVNSIFNPPN
-367 FDPNEDSLEED
+367 DFEPNEEPET
-378 GFKPDISEGEIKAEK
+378 EIKSPVPHRRKEK
-393 PKKAKKSDSLGV
+393 LEVDIK
-405 EMKEITDIDTVPDDG
+405 EMTDIETVPDDG
-420 EEGSIVPE
+420 EEGSVVPE
-428 SVSHEYVPPTVD
+428 NSIHEYVPPTLD
-440 LLKSYSNVE
+440 LLKNYSNNE
-449 NEKAAHEEI
+449 NEKVAIEEI

-465 MDTLKSFGVRIQE
+465 METLKSFGVRISE

-489 YELKPDVGVRI
+489 YELKPDTGVRI

-531 GIEVPNKIAATV
+531 GIEVPNKTAATV

-557 KSILTAALGKDVGG
+557 KSVLTAALGKDVGG
-571 NTVYFD
+571 NAVYFD

-678 TANDTTKE
+678 TANDPAKE

-725 HLIVGTQ
+725 HLIIGTQ

-785 STKPMRVQG
+785 STKPIRVQG
-794 AFIDDREVEAIVDF
+794 AFIDDREVERIVDF
-808 INDNNDGVSFNDA
+808 INEHNDGVSFNDE
-821 FIKRLEEEAAKCGNP
+821 FIRRLEEEAAKCGNP
-836 KGKGGSG
+836 KKGGSSG
-843 GFGGGFDDDGE
+843 VSYSDDDGE

-906 SAPDGNKPRAV
+906 SAPDGNKPRQV
-917 LVSKAEIMEKRLND
+917 LVTKPEIQEKRLND
-931 EEE
+931 DDEV

>member
-1 MYVHVN
+1 
-7 ESFLHKYFKGCEKM
+7 M
-21 AEKKKSSTKNSKVND
+21 AEKNNNKSLKVSNKSVNNKKKKGSRDGGSS
-36 VKETKGKGKKNAV
+36 KGKQLA
-49 EPHGKAHQVTFDTPS
+49 FDSPS
-64 ERLVHQ
+64 EKLIHQ
-70 VLPFVFIVIAIL
+70 ILPFAYLVLAVLF
-82 LEACFVFA
+82 EACFVLA
-90 MITGEEHVGIAGVVL
+90 VTTGDAYVGVGGVFL
-105 KDVFLG
+105 KNVFLG
-111 LFGFCAFVIPVMLV
+111 IFGFCAFLIPLMLV
-125 NLAAN
+125 NLALN

-135 DGHMVTSKVIFTV
+135 DSRVVGSKVAFSI

-158 HIFIKGTID
+158 HIFLKSSINS
-167 PDLDAFLLP
+167 DLNAFIVPRDLYE
-176 DVLFRYSY
+176 YSF
-184 SNIGSSGVI
+184 SNVASSGVV
-193 GGFICECVYFLF
+193 GGFICECVYALF
-205 RSVGST
+205 KSVGST
-211 IIMSAFTLV
+211 IIMGALVIV

-240 WTVMREKQKEKEE
+240 WTLMREKQ
-253 ALAEE
+253 LE
-258 RKEQRRIE
+258 R
-266 KEKKAE
+266 ADE
-272 EKKLRLAEKARIEAE
+272 EKKIKQEKKDEEEKLRAAEKARIEAE
-287 EEEMREA
+287 EEKLRESKRRA
-294 ERKIEEERI
+294 EDERI
-303 AEAERRAIE
+303 AKAEQRAIE
-312 LEEKEKSDREK
+312 LEEKEKRDRERF
-323 YGEMRFIDPE
+323 GEMRFIDPE
-333 PVSVSEPELKKLDL
+333 ADKYSDPEPHALLPEADR
-347 DSDDENRI
+347 DEGRI
-355 DVASIFKNPPKN
+355 DVGAIFTNPPKE
-367 FDPNEDSLEED
+367 FDPNATPEPAPEIIPVSE
-378 GFKPDISEGEIKAEK
+378 KPKAEK
-393 PKKAKKSDSLGV
+393 PV
-405 EMKEITDIDTVPDDG
+405 ESIPVEIKEITDIDVVPDDG
-420 EEGSIVPE
+420 EEGSVVPE
-428 SVSHEYVPPTVD
+428 NIFREYVRPTVD
-440 LLKSYSNVE
+440 LLKNYRNDES
-449 NEKAAHEEI
+449 EKAAHEEI

-506 VDDIALSLATT
+506 VDDIALSLATS

-531 GIEVPNKIAATV
+531 GIEVPNKTAATV
-543 GFRSLIDTPEFTEK
+543 GLRSLIDSPEFTEK
-557 KSILTAALGKDVGG
+557 KSILTAALGKDVAG
-571 NTVYFD
+571 NSVYFD

-626 QPYRSI
+626 QPFRSI

-678 TANDTTKE
+678 TANDPAKE

-693 IIDELADLMMTAA
+693 VIDELADLMMTAA

-725 HLIVGTQ
+725 HLVIGTQ

-785 STKPMRVQG
+785 SVKPIRVQG
-794 AFIDDREVEAIVDF
+794 AFVDDREVERIVEF
-808 INDNNDGVSFNDA
+808 INDNNDGVSFNDD
-821 FIKRLEEEAAKCGNP
+821 FIRMMEEESAKCGN
-836 KGKGGSG
+836 KKGSG
-843 GFGGGFDDDGE
+843 GGAASYADEDG

-861 PKFKQALDVAIEMGK
+861 PKFKLALDVAIEMGK

-906 SAPDGNKPRAV
+906 SAPDGNKPRQV
-917 LVSKAEIMEKRLND
+917 LVSKAEIMEKRLN
-931 EEE
+931 EAE

>member
-1 MYVHVN
+1 
-7 ESFLHKYFKGCEKM
+7 M
-21 AEKKKSSTKNSKVND
+21 AVKKKKTRAEQAAAAAQKNKSQKKKAPAAKNKPEESS
-36 VKETKGKGKKNAV
+36 KKTAIPV
-49 EPHGKAHQVTFDTPS
+49 RVITSIVWLALF
-64 ERLVHQ
+64 
-70 VLPFVFIVIAIL
+70 VLFIVI
-82 LEACFVFA
+82 FFNP
-90 MITGEEHVGIAGVVL
+90 TGKIIE
-105 KDVFLG
+105 FLG
-111 LFGFCAFVIPVMLV
+111 EVVRGTLGQVGFAVSIPALLYMFFIHAFSGKRPILMRSICLSAFVIFSGCISQLVLKTQGLPSGIAVLGDLYFGGISGATAGWLCGGLGLLIQWLCGNIISYIILIVAALLTLLGSMNITIPSIIRAIQERPRPQWEPEEEQKIPEPAAVVVNHIANKRIEHMERQRREAELKDRPLPFEPTISPEADQHRADQIMKQIGADVNEPV
-125 NLAAN
+125 AASGTA
-130 WRKFV
+130 R
-135 DGHMVTSKVIFTV
+135 TRRTV
-148 LFLISLSGLI
+148 VPETPASDPVQPP
-158 HIFIKGTID
+158 KTIEED
-167 PDLDAFLLP
+167 FPETMPELE
-176 DVLFRYSY
+176 VL
-184 SNIGSSGVI
+184 
-193 GGFICECVYFLF
+193 
-205 RSVGST
+205 
-211 IIMSAFTLV
+211 
-220 FFIFSLGMTPRNM
+220 
-233 GIWIRYK
+233 
-240 WTVMREKQKEKEE
+240 EKIPGEE
-253 ALAEE
+253 APSVADTAPAKLEKVTAKDAADSAAEVALE
-258 RKEQRRIE
+258 IEQSQKDITPVYYFPPIE
-266 KEKKAE
+266 LLKMPPRGNNDAT
-272 EKKLRLAEKARIEAE
+272 A
-287 EEEMREA
+287 EMRENSQRLNETLA
-294 ERKIEEERI
+294 SFKIEAHI
-303 AEAERRAIE
+303 I
-312 LEEKEKSDREK
+312 
-323 YGEMRFIDPE
+323 
-333 PVSVSEPELKKLDL
+333 
-347 DSDDENRI
+347 
-355 DVASIFKNPPKN
+355 
-367 FDPNEDSLEED
+367 
-378 GFKPDISEGEIKAEK
+378 
-393 PKKAKKSDSLGV
+393 
-405 EMKEITDIDTVPDDG
+405 
-420 EEGSIVPE
+420 
-428 SVSHEYVPPTVD
+428 
-440 LLKSYSNVE
+440 NV
-449 NEKAAHEEI
+449 
-458 RANANAL
+458 
-465 MDTLKSFGVRIQE
+465 T
-478 ITYSRGPTITR
+478 RGPSVTR
-489 YELKPDVGVRI
+489 YEVELEKGVRL
-500 RSIANL
+500 SKLTSAA
-506 VDDIALSLATT
+506 DDIALSLGAS
-517 GVRIEAPIPNKAAV
+517 GVRIAAVPGKISVV
-531 GIEVPNKIAATV
+531 GIEVPNRAVTTV
-543 GFRSLIDTPEFTEK
+543 SLREVIDSQEFSK
-557 KSILTAALGKDVGG
+557 AKSMSSFAVGKDISG
-571 NTVYFD
+571 NCI
-577 IGKMPHMLIAGTT
+577 IGNIAKLPHMLIAGTT

-678 TANDTTKE
+678 TANDPSKE

-808 INDNNDGVSFNDA
+808 INEHNDGVSFNDA

-836 KGKGGSG
+836 KGKGGGSVS
-843 GFGGGFDDDGE
+843 FDDDGE

-931 EEE
+931 NGEE